1 MKKVLFFFFALVT
14 SIGAFA
20 QGRCNFSTFN
30 NGELDKGNGYIE
42 SSNAEGWHAIN
53 CMVAAGWDESYAQ
66 APDYTHSNLYGDNC
80 NTIAALV
87 LTGNVKGK
95 GQLTSPTL
103 TGGCG
108 KLTVNYGLGVMSYQ
122 GCSIHVT
129 VKQNG
134 EAVQE
139 FDIEETSFQNNT
151 AYSLEKDINVAG
163 DFTLEFVN
171 NAPSLKA
178 QNSKDRVAIWNIEW
192 TGYGA
197 AAKTV
202 NSLAEL
208 DNNKTYSI
216 RCQSGEGY
224 ICYAPEYT
232 DTYLYVCGAEKYV
245 FPDGGSIKEELKAPF
260 DANNSN
266 HLWQI
271 ANDGENYYLYNVGA
285 KKYAKLTSSDKYGKS
300 YSFVSEPTP
309 ILVTENTG
317 ELAGTFGFN
326 TTGGS
331 EHYLCVSNRY
341 NDQPV
346 LFWVYDDHGAI
357 MVIEEAEYPAD
368 DIVGGIQLAESFKNA
383 IAEAKAQYN
392 AGSVYIKSDNL
403 FTDPSQFE
411 TQWTDP
417 EQGSVAG
424 CCDDNPD
431 TFWHSN
437 WHGGSVTPGTHDFF
451 ITLNEPV
458 GGEME
463 LAMTRRKQALND
475 HILAFDVHA
484 STDKESFAFVGT
496 VKTPFTS
503 NTETVTGTFEVPEG
517 TQKLRFVI
525 AKTDQDRGYG
535 HFAEFKLFAQQ
546 LDPECF
552 NAQNPEAAKALAE
565 AIAAAEEVT
574 APTQEDIEA
583 LQTAVATYQE
593 GDTKA
598 FIASIRYQNTDLYFS
613 TTEVPDHDKTTY
625 SLAAEPEYFIFT
637 EGENGGY
644 ILQSESTGKYVG
656 HGVISTW
663 DFSNNDS
670 EWYIDNLDGELTT
683 IRKNSDEGFGIDY
696 AYAGAGVYTDKKI
709 SEGKIGYW
717 YIEQKTAEPE
727 PKPEPNTFMYV
738 TADPADKS
746 KVTELNTIK
755 LTFDDD
761 VFIMPFAQSYLGASM
776 VNVATNEEVTVAAL
790 DYDYDASNVVNIILA
805 EPITELGTYSITIP
819 EMCVWNSKIDLEN
832 EDDFGISNGALY
844 NPEFTLTYT
853 VALDPRPKAGKVY
866 TIRSEAFD
874 IASDYYVGTSTTP
887 SLTPVEW
894 ICSVDE
900 NGKYTF
906 TTEDGDVLHFRGW
919 EAGGTQWEITPMTD
933 LTDKDMNAGKLPEEY
948 INPEVVVMRG
958 YHSDGRFIYLNV
970 DLNTGN
976 YNHGENLFAPWNN
989 HFTSFFVFEEVP
1001 EPTEWT
1007 GNINVPTSAATVDEL
1022 LDYNVE
1028 FEGASNL
1035 DVSDYGLLAAVF
1047 DNSGDVYAVAFVGKD
1062 YEQFG
1067 SVETSK
1073 STFTIHFE
1081 KVADIT
1087 AELKDAVIKKIGG
1100 FVEPTQGVATVYVCP
1115 KSFVFDGKTYAES
1128 LNYTY
1133 EVAGSGTAT
1142 SIESINVEN
1151 NDAEIFDLQGRRVI
1165 TPVKGNLYI
1174 QNGKKVMK

>member
-20 QGRCNFSTFN
+20 QGKCDLSTM
-30 NGELDKGNGYIE
+30 NGGKISTAYTTA
-42 SSNAEGWHAIN
+42 SNAEGWTVTNSQIHAGKE
-53 CMVAAGWDESYAQ
+53 AEATAEGDGYFK
-66 APDYTHSNLYGDNC
+66 LYGNDP
-80 NTIAALV
+80 
-87 LTGNVKGK
+87 NVIRAVCLNGKTSAKGT
-95 GQLTSPTL
+95 LTSPNL

-108 KLTVNYGLGVMSYQ
+108 TLSLKYGAVFGDNYQAASVHATIYQ
-122 GCSIHVT
+122 EGAV
-129 VKQNG
+129 VK
-134 EAVQE
+134 E
-139 FDIEETSFQNNT
+139 FDIEGPSEGNLLKKTEYVWNEEVN
-151 AYSLEKDINVAG
+151 IAG
-163 DFTLEFVN
+163 EFSIEFVN
-171 NAPSLKA
+171 NCPSNLRS
-178 QNSKDRVAIWNIEW
+178 NVDRISLWDIEW

-197 AAKTV
+197 ATKTV
-202 NSLAEL
+202 SSLAEL

-216 RCQSGEGY
+216 HCQSGEGY
-224 ICYAPEYT
+224 ICFAPEYT

-245 FPDGGSIKEELKAPF
+245 FTDGGSIKEELKAPF
-260 DANNSN
+260 DANNPN

-285 KKYAKLTSSDKYGKS
+285 KKYAKLTSSDKYGNS

-331 EHYLCVSNRY
+331 THYLCVSNRY

-346 LFWVYDDHGAI
+346 LFWEYNDHGAI

-368 DIVGGIQLAESFKNA
+368 DIVGGLQVTENFKNA
-383 IAEAKAQYN
+383 LAEAKAQYN

-411 TQWTDP
+411 SQWTDP
-417 EQGSVAG
+417 EEGSVAAS
-424 CCDDNPD
+424 CDGDPE
-431 TFWHSN
+431 TFWHSS

-475 HILAFDVHA
+475 HILAFDVYA
-484 STDKESFAFVGT
+484 STDKESFVGT
-496 VKTPFTS
+496 VNTPFTS

-525 AKTDQDRGYG
+525 AKTDLQRGYG

-574 APTQEDIEA
+574 TPTQEDIEA
-583 LQTAVATYQE
+583 LQTAVATYLE
-593 GDTKA
+593 GDVKA
-598 FIASIRYQNTDLYFS
+598 FIASIRYKDTNLYFS
-613 TTEVPDHDKTTY
+613 TTEVPDNDITTY

-656 HGVISTW
+656 HSVANSW
-663 DFSNNDS
+663 DFTNDAS
-670 EWYIDNLDGELTT
+670 VWYIDNLEGELTT
-683 IRKNSDEGFGIDY
+683 IRKDYGVGFGTDY
-696 AYAGAGVYTDKKI
+696 AYAGAGVYTDKTI
-709 SEGKIGYW
+709 SKGTIGYW
-717 YIEQKTAEPE
+717 YIEQKKGEPE

-738 TADPADKS
+738 TADPANNA

-761 VFIMPFAQSYLGASM
+761 VFIMPAAQTFFG
-776 VNVATNEEVTVAAL
+776 VNVVNSATGEEVAITAL
-790 DYDYDASNVVNIILA
+790 DYDAEAGNVVNILLS
-805 EPITELGTYSITIP
+805 EPVTELGTYSITIP
-819 EMCVWNSKIDLEN
+819 EMYIWNSKFDFA
-832 EDDFGISNGALY
+832 DDNFGIGNGALY

-853 VALDPRPKAGKVY
+853 VALDPRPQAGKVY
-866 TIRSEAFD
+866 TIRTENFGIS
-874 IASDYYVGTSTTP
+874 SGTYYVGTNETP

-894 ICSVDE
+894 ICSVDN
-900 NGKYTF
+900 NGMYSF
-906 TTEDGDVLHFRGW
+906 TTENGEELRFRGW
-919 EAGGTQWEITPMTD
+919 AAGGTQWEITPMTD
-933 LTDKDMNAGKLPEEY
+933 LTDNDMNAGKLPEEY

-970 DLNTGN
+970 NLNTGN
-976 YNHGENLFAPWNN
+976 YDHGANLYAPWNSSY
-989 HFTSFFVFEEVP
+989 TAFFVFEEVP

-1022 LDYNVE
+1022 LDYSVE

-1087 AELKDAVIKKIGG
+1087 SELKEAVVKKIGG

-1115 KSFVFDGKTYAES
+1115 KSFVFEGKTYGES
-1128 LNYTY
+1128 LCYTY
-1133 EVAGSGTAT
+1133 EVAGNGVAT
-1142 SIESINVEN
+1142 GIEGINADN
-1151 NDAEIFDLQGRRVI
+1151 SNAEIYDLQGRRVMA
-1165 TPVKGNLYI
+1165 PVKGNLYI

>member
-20 QGRCNFSTFN
+20 QGKCDLSTM
-30 NGELDKGNGYIE
+30 NGGKISTAYTTA
-42 SSNAEGWHAIN
+42 SNAEGWTVTNSQIHAGKE
-53 CMVAAGWDESYAQ
+53 AEATKEGDGYFK
-66 APDYTHSNLYGDNC
+66 LYGNDP
-80 NTIAALV
+80 
-87 LTGNVKGK
+87 NVIRAVCLNGKKSAKGT
-95 GQLTSPTL
+95 LTSPNL

-108 KLTVNYGLGVMSYQ
+108 TLSLKYGAVFGYDFQPASFHVTIYQ
-122 GCSIHVT
+122 DGVT
-129 VKQNG
+129 VK
-134 EAVQE
+134 EY
-139 FDIEETSFQNNT
+139 DIEGPNEGNITKKTEYLWTQ
-151 AYSLEKDINVAG
+151 DVNVDG
-163 DFTLEFVN
+163 EFSIEFVN
-171 NAPSLKA
+171 NCPSGL
-178 QNSKDRVAIWNIEW
+178 NSNTDRISLWDIEW
-192 TGYGA
+192 TGTGTTT
-197 AAKTV
+197 KTV
-202 NSLAEL
+202 GSLAEL
-208 DNNKTYSI
+208 DNNKTYAI
-216 RCQSGEGY
+216 HNANG
-224 ICYAPEYT
+224 
-232 DTYLYVCGAEKYV
+232 
-245 FPDGGSIKEELKAPF
+245 GGSLIYNPELSDKFICLADAETWLGNQNGGLNANWTVPF
-260 DANNSN
+260 DGNNPN

-271 ANDGENYYLYNVGA
+271 AKDNDKYYLYNVGA
-285 KKYAKLTSSDKYGKS
+285 KAYAYLASVNGARIYSLTA
-300 YSFVSEPTP
+300 EPTP
-309 ILVTENTG
+309 INVTDNG
-317 ELAGTFGFN
+317 NGTFGFN
-326 TTGGS
+326 TSGNAY
-331 EHYLCVSNRY
+331 EYLCITNGFAEGPCR
-341 NDQPV
+341 
-346 LFWVYDDHGAI
+346 WWTYDDNGSV
-357 MVIEEAEYPAD
+357 MLIEEAEYPAD
-368 DIVGGIQLAESFKNA
+368 DIFGGMQVIEDFKNA
-383 IAEAKAQYN
+383 LAEAKAQYN
-392 AGSVYIKSDNL
+392 AGSVYVKSDNL

-411 TQWTDP
+411 SQWTDP
-417 EQGSVAG
+417 EEGSVAAS
-424 CCDDNPD
+424 CDGDPE
-431 TFWHSN
+431 TFWHSS

-475 HILAFDVHA
+475 HILAFDVYA
-484 STDKESFAFVGT
+484 STDKESFVGT
-496 VKTPFTS
+496 VNTPFTS

-525 AKTDQDRGYG
+525 AKTDLQRGYG

-583 LQTAVATYQE
+583 LQTAVATYLE
-593 GDTKA
+593 GDAKA
-598 FIASIRYQNTDLYFS
+598 FIASIRYKDTNLYFS
-613 TTEVPDHDKTTY
+613 TTEVPDNDITTY

-644 ILQSESTGKYVG
+644 ILQSESTGKFVG
-656 HGVISTW
+656 HSVANSW
-663 DFSNNDS
+663 DFSNDAS
-670 EWYIDNLDGELTT
+670 VWYIDNLDGELTT
-683 IRKNSDEGFGIDY
+683 IRKNSDAGFGTDY
-696 AYAGAGVYTDKKI
+696 AYAGAGVYTDKKK
-709 SEGKIGYW
+709 SDGKIGYW

-738 TADPADKS
+738 TADPANNA

-761 VFIMPFAQSYLGASM
+761 VFIMPAAQTFFG
-776 VNVATNEEVTVAAL
+776 VNVVNSATGEEVAITAL
-790 DYDYDASNVVNIILA
+790 DYDAEAGNVVNILLS
-805 EPITELGTYSITIP
+805 EPVTELGTYSIAIP
-819 EMCVWNSKIDLEN
+819 EMYIWNSKFDFA
-832 EDDFGISNGALY
+832 DDNFGIGNGALY

-853 VALDPRPKAGKVY
+853 VALDPRPQAGKVY
-866 TIRSEAFD
+866 TIRTENFGIS
-874 IASDYYVGTSTTP
+874 SGTYYVGPSETP

-894 ICSVDE
+894 ICSVDD
-900 NGKYTF
+900 NGMYSF
-906 TTEDGDVLHFRGW
+906 TTENGDELRFRGW
-919 EAGGTQWEITPMTD
+919 AAGGTQWEITPMTD
-933 LTDKDMNAGKLPEEY
+933 LTDNDMNAGKLPEEY

-970 DLNTGN
+970 NLNTGN
-976 YNHGENLFAPWNN
+976 YDHGANLYAPWNSSY
-989 HFTSFFVFEEVP
+989 TAFFVFEEVP

-1087 AELKDAVIKKIGG
+1087 SELKESVVKKIGG
-1100 FVEPTQGVATVYVCP
+1100 FVEPTEGVATVYVCP
-1115 KSFVFDGKTYAES
+1115 KSFVFDGKTYGES
-1128 LNYTY
+1128 LCYTY
-1133 EVAGSGTAT
+1133 EVAGNGVAT
-1142 SIESINVEN
+1142 GIEGINADN
-1151 NDAEIFDLQGRRVI
+1151 SNAEIYDLQGRRVMA
-1165 TPVKGNLYI
+1165 PVKGNLYI

>member
-14 SIGAFA
+14 CIGAFA
-20 QGRCNFSTFN
+20 QGRCDFSTFN
-30 NGELDKGNGYIE
+30 NGELDKSNNYITCN
-42 SSNAEGWHAIN
+42 NAEGWQATN
-53 CMVAAGWDESYAQ
+53 CMVVAGWDNSSQVEPNGY
-66 APDYTHSNLYGDNC
+66 HNNLYGDNY
-80 NTIAALV
+80 NTISALV
-87 LTGNVKGK
+87 LTGKLNSEGK
-95 GQLTSPTL
+95 LTSPTL
-103 TGGCG
+103 NGGCG
-108 KLTVNYGLGVMSYQ
+108 KLTVNYGLANFSPN

-129 VKQNG
+129 VKQG
-134 EAVQE
+134 DKPIQE
-139 FDIEETSFQNNT
+139 FDIEEKPFEKNT
-151 AYSLEKDINVAG
+151 AYTFEKDIDLAG
-163 DFTLEFVN
+163 DFTLEFTN
-171 NAPSLKA
+171 NAPTLFSS
-178 QNSKDRVAIWNIEW
+178 NKDRVAIWNIEW

-245 FPDGGSIKEELKAPF
+245 FTDGGSIKEELKAPF
-260 DANNSN
+260 DANNPN

-285 KKYAKLTSSDKYGKS
+285 KKYAKLTSSDKYGNS

-331 EHYLCVSNRY
+331 THYLCVSNRY

-346 LFWVYDDHGAI
+346 LFWEYNDHGAI

-368 DIVGGIQLAESFKNA
+368 DIVGGLQVAENFKNA
-383 IAEAKAQYN
+383 LAEAKAQYN
-392 AGSVYIKSDNL
+392 AGSVYVKSDNL

-411 TQWTDP
+411 SQWTDP
-417 EQGSVAG
+417 EEGSVAAS
-424 CCDDNPD
+424 CDGDPE
-431 TFWHSN
+431 TFWHSS

-475 HILAFDVHA
+475 HILAFDVYA
-484 STDKESFAFVGT
+484 STDKESFVGT
-496 VKTPFTS
+496 VNTPFTS

-525 AKTDQDRGYG
+525 AKTDLQRGYG

-583 LQTAVATYQE
+583 LQTAVATYLE
-593 GDTKA
+593 GDVKA
-598 FIASIRYQNTDLYFS
+598 FIASIRYKDTNLYFS
-613 TTEVPDHDKTTY
+613 TTEVPDNSVTTY

-663 DFSNNDS
+663 DFSNNAS
-670 EWYIDNLDGELTT
+670 EWFITNLDGELTT
-683 IRKNSDEGFGIDY
+683 IYKNYTQGFGIDN
-696 AYAGAGVYTDKKI
+696 AYAGAGVYTDK
-709 SEGKIGYW
+709 GGQYW
-717 YIEQKTAEPE
+717 YIEQKNANPE

-738 TADPADKS
+738 TADPANNA

-761 VFIMPFAQSYLGASM
+761 VFIMPAAQTFFG
-776 VNVATNEEVTVAAL
+776 VNVVNSATGEEVAITAL
-790 DYDYDASNVVNIILA
+790 DYDAEAGNVVNILLS
-805 EPITELGTYSITIP
+805 EPVTELGTYTITIP
-819 EMCVWNSKIDLEN
+819 EMYIWNSKFDFA
-832 EDDFGISNGALY
+832 DDNFGIGNGALY

-853 VALDPRPKAGKVY
+853 VALDPRPQAGKVY
-866 TIRSEAFD
+866 TIRTENFGINSGT
-874 IASDYYVGTSTTP
+874 YYVGTSETP

-894 ICSVDE
+894 ICSVDN
-900 NGKYTF
+900 NGMYSF
-906 TTEDGDVLHFRGW
+906 TTENGDELRFRGW
-919 EAGGTQWEITPMTD
+919 AAGGTQWEITPMTD
-933 LTDKDMNAGKLPEEY
+933 LTDNDMNAGKLPEEY
-948 INPEVVVMRG
+948 IMPEAVVMRG

-970 DLNTGN
+970 NLGTGN
-976 YNHGENLFAPWNN
+976 YDHGANLFAPWNSSY
-989 HFTSFFVFEEVP
+989 TAFFVFEEVP

-1087 AELKDAVIKKIGG
+1087 SELKESVVKKIGG

-1128 LNYTY
+1128 LCYTY
-1133 EVAGSGTAT
+1133 EVAGNGVAT
-1142 SIESINVEN
+1142 GIEGINADN
-1151 NDAEIFDLQGRRVI
+1151 SNAEIYDLQGRRVMA
-1165 TPVKGNLYI
+1165 PVKGNLYI

>member
-14 SIGAFA
+14 CIGAFA
-20 QGRCNFSTFN
+20 QGRCDFSTFN
-30 NGELDKGNGYIE
+30 NGVVDNGYIT
-42 SSNAEGWHAIN
+42 SSNAEGWQATN
-53 CMVAAGWDESYAQ
+53 CMVVAGWDDSSPD
-66 APDYTHSNLYGDNC
+66 APTGYHSNLYGDNY
-80 NTIAALV
+80 NTISALV
-87 LTGNVKGK
+87 LNGKLNYEGN
-95 GQLTSPTL
+95 LTSPTL
-103 TGGCG
+103 NGGCG
-108 KLTVNYGLGVMSYQ
+108 KLTVNYGLANFNYQ

-129 VKQNG
+129 VKQDG
-134 EAVQE
+134 KPIQE
-139 FDIEETSFQNNT
+139 FDIEETAFVNNT
-151 AYSLEKDINVAG
+151 AYTFEKDIDLAG
-163 DFTLEFVN
+163 DFTLEFTN
-171 NAPSLKA
+171 NAPGLYSS
-178 QNSKDRVAIWNIEW
+178 NRDRVAIWNIEW

-208 DNNKTYSI
+208 DNNKTYAIHNANGAGTLIYNPELSDT
-216 RCQSGEGY
+216 Y
-224 ICYAPEYT
+224 ICLA
-232 DTYLYVCGAEKYV
+232 DAETWV
-245 FPDGGSIKEELKAPF
+245 GNQNGGINANWTVPF
-260 DANNSN
+260 DGNNPN

-271 ANDGENYYLYNVGA
+271 AKDNDKYYLYNVGA
-285 KKYAKLTSSDKYGKS
+285 KAYAYLANNNGTKIYSLTA
-300 YSFVSEPTP
+300 EPTP
-309 ILVTENTG
+309 ITVKDNG
-317 ELAGTFGFN
+317 DGTFGFN
-326 TTGGS
+326 TSGS
-331 EHYLCVSNRY
+331 DYEYLCITNGFEQGPCRWWS
-341 NDQPV
+341 
-346 LFWVYDDHGAI
+346 YDDAGSV
-357 MVIEEAEYPAD
+357 MLIEEAEYPAD
-368 DIVGGIQLAESFKNA
+368 DIVSGFQLAESFKNA
-383 IAEAKAQYN
+383 LAEAKAQYN
-392 AGSVYIKSDNL
+392 AGSVYVKSDNL
-403 FTDPSQFE
+403 FIDPSQFE
-411 TQWTDP
+411 SQWTDP
-417 EQGSVAG
+417 EEGSVAAS
-424 CCDDNPD
+424 CDGDPE
-431 TFWHSN
+431 TFWHSS

-463 LAMTRRKQALND
+463 FAMTRRKQALND
-475 HILAFDVHA
+475 HILAFDVYA
-484 STDKESFAFVGT
+484 STDKESFAYVGT

-525 AKTDQDRGYG
+525 AKTDLDRGYG

-574 APTQEDIEA
+574 APTQEDIDA
-583 LQTAVATYQE
+583 LQTAVATYLE
-593 GDTKA
+593 GDVKA
-598 FIASIRYQNTDLYFS
+598 FIASIRYKDTDLYFS
-613 TTEVPDHDKTTY
+613 TTEVSDHAETTY

-637 EGENGGY
+637 ETEDGGY

-656 HGVISTW
+656 HGITNSW
-663 DFSNNDS
+663 DFSNDAS
-670 EWYIDNLDGELTT
+670 VWYIDNLDGELTT
-683 IRKNSDEGFGIDY
+683 IRKNSDAGFGTDY
-696 AYAGAGVYTDKKI
+696 AYAGAGVYTDKKK
-709 SEGKIGYW
+709 SDGKIGYW

-738 TADPADKS
+738 TADPANNA

-761 VFIMPFAQSYLGASM
+761 VFIMPAAQTFFG
-776 VNVATNEEVTVAAL
+776 VNVVNSATGEEVAITAL
-790 DYDYDASNVVNIILA
+790 DYDAEAGNVVNILLS
-805 EPITELGTYSITIP
+805 EPVTELGTYSITIP
-819 EMCVWNSKIDLEN
+819 EMYIWNSKFDFA
-832 EDDFGISNGALY
+832 DDNFGIGNGALY

-853 VALDPRPKAGKVY
+853 VALDPRPQAGKVY
-866 TIRSEAFD
+866 TIRTENFGIS
-874 IASDYYVGTSTTP
+874 SGTYYVGTNETP

-894 ICSVDE
+894 ICSVDN
-900 NGKYTF
+900 NGMYSF
-906 TTEDGDVLHFRGW
+906 TTENGEELRFRGW
-919 EAGGTQWEITPMTD
+919 AAGGTQWEITPMTD
-933 LTDKDMNAGKLPEEY
+933 LTDNDMNAGKLPEEY
-948 INPEVVVMRG
+948 INPEAVVMRG

-970 DLNTGN
+970 NLGTGN
-976 YNHGENLFAPWNN
+976 YDHGANLFAPWNSSY
-989 HFTSFFVFEEVP
+989 TSFFVFEEVP

-1087 AELKDAVIKKIGG
+1087 SELKEAVVKKIGG

-1115 KSFVFDGKTYAES
+1115 KSFVFDGKTYGES
-1128 LNYTY
+1128 LCYTY
-1133 EVAGSGTAT
+1133 EVAGNGVAT
-1142 SIESINVEN
+1142 GIEGINADN
-1151 NDAEIFDLQGRRVI
+1151 SNAEIYDLQGRRVMA
-1165 TPVKGNLYI
+1165 PVKGNLYI

>member
-20 QGRCNFSTFN
+20 QGRCDFSTFN
-30 NGELDKGNGYIE
+30 EGLVYTGYKE
-42 SSNAEGWHAIN
+42 CSNAAGWQATN
-53 CMVAAGWDESYAQ
+53 CMVVAGWDESNAE
-66 APDYTHSNLYGDNC
+66 APTGYHNNLYGDNY

-87 LTGNVKGK
+87 LNGK
-95 GQLTSPTL
+95 LEYEGTLTSPTL
-103 TGGCG
+103 SGGCG
-108 KLTVNYGLGVMSYQ
+108 KLTVNYGLATFSSQ
-122 GCSIHVT
+122 KCSIHVT

-139 FDIEETSFQNNT
+139 FDIEETGFQNNT
-151 AYSLEKDINVAG
+151 AYTLEKDINVTG
-163 DFTLEFVN
+163 DFSLEFVN
-171 NAPSLKA
+171 NAPSFYSS
-178 QNSKDRVAIWNIEW
+178 NKDRVAIWNIEW

-197 AAKTV
+197 AKTV
-202 NSLAEL
+202 SSLAEL
-208 DNNKTYSI
+208 DNNKTYAIHNANEAGTLIYNPELSDT
-216 RCQSGEGY
+216 Y
-224 ICYAPEYT
+224 ICLADAKT
-232 DTYLYVCGAEKYV
+232 WVGNQN
-245 FPDGGSIKEELKAPF
+245 GGVNANWTVPF
-260 DANNSN
+260 DGNNPN

-271 ANDGENYYLYNVGA
+271 AKDNDKYYLYNVGA
-285 KKYAKLTSSDKYGKS
+285 KAYAYLASVNGAKIYSLTA
-300 YSFVSEPTP
+300 EPTP
-309 ILVTENTG
+309 INVTDNG
-317 ELAGTFGFN
+317 DGTFGFN
-326 TTGGS
+326 TSGNTY
-331 EHYLCVSNRY
+331 EYLCITNGFAEGPCR
-341 NDQPV
+341 
-346 LFWVYDDHGAI
+346 WWTYDDNGSV
-357 MVIEEAEYPAD
+357 MLIEEAEYPAD
-368 DIVGGIQLAESFKNA
+368 DIFGGMQVIEDFKNA
-383 IAEAKAQYN
+383 LAEAKAQYN
-392 AGSVYIKSDNL
+392 AGSVYVKSDNL

-411 TQWTDP
+411 SQWTDP
-417 EQGSVAG
+417 EEGSVAAS
-424 CCDDNPD
+424 CDGDPE
-431 TFWHSN
+431 TFWHSS

-475 HILAFDVHA
+475 HILAFDVYA
-484 STDKESFAFVGT
+484 STDKESFVGT
-496 VKTPFTS
+496 VNTPFTS

-525 AKTDQDRGYG
+525 AKTDLQRGYG

-583 LQTAVATYQE
+583 LQTAVATYLE
-593 GDTKA
+593 GDAKA
-598 FIASIRYQNTDLYFS
+598 FIASIRYKDTNLYFS
-613 TTEVPDHDKTTY
+613 TTEVPDNDITTY

-656 HGVISTW
+656 HSVANSW
-663 DFSNNDS
+663 DFTNDAS
-670 EWYIDNLDGELTT
+670 VWYIDNLEGELTT
-683 IRKNSDEGFGIDY
+683 IRKDYGVGFGTDY
-696 AYAGAGVYTDKKI
+696 AYAGAGVYTDKTI
-709 SEGKIGYW
+709 SKGTIGYW
-717 YIEQKTAEPE
+717 YIEQKKGEPE

-738 TADPADKS
+738 TADPANNA

-761 VFIMPFAQSYLGASM
+761 VFIMPAAQTFFG
-776 VNVATNEEVTVAAL
+776 VNVVNSATGEEVAITAL
-790 DYDYDASNVVNIILA
+790 DYDAEAGNVVNILLS
-805 EPITELGTYSITIP
+805 EPVTELGTYSITIP
-819 EMCVWNSKIDLEN
+819 EMYIWNSKFDFA
-832 EDDFGISNGALY
+832 DDNFGIGNGALY

-853 VALDPRPKAGKVY
+853 VALDPRPQAGKVY
-866 TIRSEAFD
+866 TIRTENFGINSGT
-874 IASDYYVGTSTTP
+874 YYVGTSETP

-894 ICSVDE
+894 ICSVDA
-900 NGKYTF
+900 NGMYSF
-906 TTEDGDVLHFRGW
+906 TTENGEELRFRGW
-919 EAGGTQWEITPMTD
+919 AAGGTQWEITPMTD
-933 LTDKDMNAGKLPEEY
+933 LTDNDMNAGKLPEEY
-948 INPEVVVMRG
+948 INPEAVVMRG

-970 DLNTGN
+970 NLNTGN
-976 YNHGENLFAPWNN
+976 YDHGANLYAPWNSSY
-989 HFTSFFVFEEVP
+989 TAFFVFEEVP

-1087 AELKDAVIKKIGG
+1087 SELKESVVKKIGG
-1100 FVEPTQGVATVYVCP
+1100 FVEPTEGVATVYVCP
-1115 KSFVFDGKTYAES
+1115 RSFVFDGKTYGES
-1128 LNYTY
+1128 LCYTY
-1133 EVAGSGTAT
+1133 EVAGNGVAT
-1142 SIESINVEN
+1142 GIEGINADN
-1151 NDAEIFDLQGRRVI
+1151 SNAEIYDLQGRRVM

>member
-14 SIGAFA
+14 SIGTFA
-20 QGRCNFSTFN
+20 QGRCDFSTFN
-30 NGELDKGNGYIE
+30 DGKVNNNYIE
-42 SSNAEGWHAIN
+42 SSNAEGWQATN
-53 CMVAAGWDESYAQ
+53 CMVAAGWDESYAKE
-66 APDYTHSNLYGDNC
+66 PDYTHSNLYGDNC

-87 LTGNVKGK
+87 LNGK
-95 GQLTSPTL
+95 LNYEGQLTSPTL

-108 KLTVNYGLGVMSYQ
+108 KLTVNYGLGVMGYQ

-134 EAVQE
+134 ETVQE
-139 FDIEETSFQNNT
+139 FDIEETGFKNNT
-151 AYSLEKDINVAG
+151 AYSLEKDINVEG
-163 DFTLEFVN
+163 DFTLEFMN
-171 NAPSLKA
+171 NAPGLYSG
-178 QNSKDRVAIWNIEW
+178 NKDRVGIWKIEW

-232 DTYLYVCGAEKYV
+232 DTYLYVCGAENYL
-245 FPDGGSIKEELKAPF
+245 FTDNGSIKEELKAPF
-260 DANNSN
+260 DANNPN

-285 KKYAKLTSSDKYGKS
+285 KKYAKLTSSNKYGNS
-300 YSFVSEPTP
+300 YSFVSEPTA
-309 ILVTENTG
+309 IYVTENTG
-317 ELAGTFGFN
+317 DLAGTFGFN
-326 TTGGS
+326 TTGS
-331 EHYLCVSNRY
+331 ATHYLCVSNRY
-341 NDQPV
+341 NDEPV
-346 LFWVYDDHGAI
+346 LFWTYDDHGAI

-368 DIVGGIQLAESFKNA
+368 DIVSGLQLAENFKNA
-383 IAEAKAQYN
+383 IAEAKAQYQ

-411 TQWTDP
+411 SQWTEP
-417 EQGSVAG
+417 SEGSVAG
-424 CCDDNPD
+424 CCDDDPE
-431 TFWHSN
+431 TYWHSN
-437 WHGGSVTPGTHDFF
+437 WSDGKVAPGTHDFY

-463 LAMTRRKQALND
+463 FAMTRRKQALND
-475 HILAFDVHA
+475 HILAFDVYA
-484 STDKESFAFVGT
+484 STDKEFFAFVGT
-496 VKTPFTS
+496 VTTPFTS

-525 AKTDQDRGYG
+525 AKTDLDRGYG
-535 HFAEFKLFAQQ
+535 HFAEFKLFAQK

-574 APTQEDIEA
+574 APTQKDIDDLQAAVEA
-583 LQTAVATYQE
+583 YQE
-593 GDTKA
+593 GDAKA
-598 FIASIRYQNTDLYFS
+598 FIASIRYKDTDLYFS
-613 TTEVPDHDKTTY
+613 TTEVRDNDVTTY

-656 HGVISTW
+656 HGVISSW
-663 DFSNNDS
+663 DFSNNAS
-670 EWYIDNLDGELTT
+670 EWYINNLDGELTT
-683 IRKNSDEGFGIDY
+683 ILKNSSVGFGLDY
-696 AYAGAGVYTDKKI
+696 AYAGAGVFTDKDNQ
-709 SEGKIGYW
+709 YW
-717 YIEQKTAEPE
+717 YIEQKNAEPE

-738 TADPADKS
+738 TAEPADNA

-761 VFIMPFAQSYLGASM
+761 VFIMPAAQTFFG
-776 VNVATNEEVTVAAL
+776 VNVVNSATGEEVAITAL
-790 DYDYDASNVVNIILA
+790 DYDAEAGNVVNILLS
-805 EPITELGTYSITIP
+805 EPVTELGTYTITIP
-819 EMCVWNSKIDLEN
+819 EMYIWNSKFDFA
-832 EDDFGISNGALY
+832 DDNFGIGNGALY

-853 VALDPRPKAGKVY
+853 VALDPRPQAGKVY
-866 TIRSEAFD
+866 TIRTENFGIS
-874 IASDYYVGTSTTP
+874 SNTYYVGPSETP
-887 SLTPVEW
+887 SLTPVQW
-894 ICSVDE
+894 ICSVND
-900 NGKYTF
+900 NGMYTF
-906 TTEDGDVLHFRGW
+906 TTEDGEELRFRGW
-919 EAGGTQWEITPMTD
+919 AAGGTQWEITPMTD
-933 LTDKDMNAGKLPEEY
+933 LTGKDMNSGKLPEEY
-948 INPEVVVMRG
+948 IKPEVVVMRG
-958 YHSDGRFIYLNV
+958 YHSDGRFIYLNTN
-970 DLNTGN
+970 LGTGA
-976 YNHGENLFAPWNN
+976 YDHGANLFAPWNSSY
-989 HFTSFFVFEEVP
+989 TSFFVFEEVP

-1007 GNINVPTSAATVDEL
+1007 GNINVPTSAATLDEL

-1073 STFTIHFE
+1073 STYTIHFE

-1087 AELKDAVIKKIGG
+1087 SDLKESVVKKIGG

-1128 LNYTY
+1128 LRYTY
-1133 EVAGSGTAT
+1133 EVAGSGVPTG
-1142 SIESINVEN
+1142 IEGINAENSNVE
-1151 NDAEIFDLQGRRVI
+1151 IYDLQGRRVMA
-1165 TPVKGNLYI
+1165 PVKGNLYI

>member
-20 QGRCNFSTFN
+20 QGKCDLSTM
-30 NGELDKGNGYIE
+30 NGGKISTAYTTA
-42 SSNAEGWHAIN
+42 SNAEGWTVTNSQIHAGKE
-53 CMVAAGWDESYAQ
+53 AEATKEGDGYFK
-66 APDYTHSNLYGDNC
+66 LYGNDP
-80 NTIAALV
+80 
-87 LTGNVKGK
+87 NVIRAVCLNGKKSAKGT
-95 GQLTSPTL
+95 LTSPNL

-108 KLTVNYGLGVMSYQ
+108 TLSLKYGAVFGYDFQPASFHVTIYQ
-122 GCSIHVT
+122 DGVT
-129 VKQNG
+129 VK
-134 EAVQE
+134 EY
-139 FDIEETSFQNNT
+139 DIEGPNEGNITKKTEYLWTQ
-151 AYSLEKDINVAG
+151 DVNVDG
-163 DFTLEFVN
+163 EFSIEFVN
-171 NAPSLKA
+171 NCPSGL
-178 QNSKDRVAIWNIEW
+178 NSNTDRISLWDIEW
-192 TGYGA
+192 TGTGTTT
-197 AAKTV
+197 KTV
-202 NSLAEL
+202 GSLAEL
-208 DNNKTYSI
+208 DNNKTYAI
-216 RCQSGEGY
+216 HNANG
-224 ICYAPEYT
+224 
-232 DTYLYVCGAEKYV
+232 
-245 FPDGGSIKEELKAPF
+245 GGSLIYNPELSDKFICLADAETWLGNQNGGLNANWTVPF
-260 DANNSN
+260 DGNNPN

-271 ANDGENYYLYNVGA
+271 AKDNDKYYLYNVGA
-285 KKYAKLTSSDKYGKS
+285 KAYAYLASVNGARIYSLTA
-300 YSFVSEPTP
+300 EPTP
-309 ILVTENTG
+309 INVTDNG
-317 ELAGTFGFN
+317 NGTFGFN
-326 TTGGS
+326 TSGNAY
-331 EHYLCVSNRY
+331 EYLCITNGFAEGPCR
-341 NDQPV
+341 
-346 LFWVYDDHGAI
+346 WWTYDDNGSV
-357 MVIEEAEYPAD
+357 MLIEEAEYPAD
-368 DIVGGIQLAESFKNA
+368 DIFGGMQVIEDFKNA
-383 IAEAKAQYN
+383 LAEAKAQYN
-392 AGSVYIKSDNL
+392 AGSVYVKSDNL

-411 TQWTDP
+411 SQWTDP
-417 EQGSVAG
+417 EEGSVAAS
-424 CCDDNPD
+424 CDGDPE
-431 TFWHSN
+431 TFWHSS

-475 HILAFDVHA
+475 HILAFDVYA
-484 STDKESFAFVGT
+484 STDKESFVGT
-496 VKTPFTS
+496 VNTPFTS

-525 AKTDQDRGYG
+525 AKTDLQRGYG

-583 LQTAVATYQE
+583 LQTAVATYLE
-593 GDTKA
+593 GDAKA
-598 FIASIRYQNTDLYFS
+598 FIASIRYKDTNLYFS
-613 TTEVPDHDKTTY
+613 TTEVPDNDITTY

-656 HGVISTW
+656 HGITNSW
-663 DFSNNDS
+663 DFSNDAS
-670 EWYIDNLDGELTT
+670 VWYIDNLDGELTT
-683 IRKNSDEGFGIDY
+683 IRKNSDAGFGTDY
-696 AYAGAGVYTDKKI
+696 AYAGAGVYTDKKK
-709 SEGKIGYW
+709 SDGKIGYW

-738 TADPADKS
+738 TADPANNA

-761 VFIMPFAQSYLGASM
+761 VFIMPAAQTFFG
-776 VNVATNEEVTVAAL
+776 VNVVNSATGEEVAITAL
-790 DYDYDASNVVNIILA
+790 DYDAEAGNVVNILLS
-805 EPITELGTYSITIP
+805 EPVTELGTYSITIP
-819 EMCVWNSKIDLEN
+819 EMYIWNSKFDFA
-832 EDDFGISNGALY
+832 DDNFGIGNGALY

-853 VALDPRPKAGKVY
+853 VALDPRPQAGKVY
-866 TIRSEAFD
+866 TIRTENFGIS
-874 IASDYYVGTSTTP
+874 SGTYYVGPSETP

-894 ICSVDE
+894 ICSVDD
-900 NGKYTF
+900 NGMYSF
-906 TTEDGDVLHFRGW
+906 TTENGDELRFRGW
-919 EAGGTQWEITPMTD
+919 AAGGTQWEITPMTD
-933 LTDKDMNAGKLPEEY
+933 LTDNDMNAGKLPEEY

-970 DLNTGN
+970 NLNTGN
-976 YNHGENLFAPWNN
+976 YDHGANLYAPWNSSY
-989 HFTSFFVFEEVP
+989 TAFFVFEEVP

-1087 AELKDAVIKKIGG
+1087 SELKESVVKKIGG
-1100 FVEPTQGVATVYVCP
+1100 FVEPTEGVATVYVCP
-1115 KSFVFDGKTYAES
+1115 KSFVFDGKTYGES
-1128 LNYTY
+1128 LCYTY
-1133 EVAGSGTAT
+1133 EVAGNGVAT
-1142 SIESINVEN
+1142 GIEGINADN
-1151 NDAEIFDLQGRRVI
+1151 SNAEIYDLQGRRVMA
-1165 TPVKGNLYI
+1165 PVKGNLYI

>member
-20 QGRCNFSTFN
+20 QGKCDLSTM
-30 NGELDKGNGYIE
+30 NGGKISTAYTTA
-42 SSNAEGWHAIN
+42 SNAEGWTVTNSQIHAGKE
-53 CMVAAGWDESYAQ
+53 AEATAEGDGYFK
-66 APDYTHSNLYGDNC
+66 LYGNDP
-80 NTIAALV
+80 
-87 LTGNVKGK
+87 NVIRAVCLNGKTSAKGT
-95 GQLTSPTL
+95 LTSPNL

-108 KLTVNYGLGVMSYQ
+108 TLSLKYGAVFGDNYQAASVHATIYQ
-122 GCSIHVT
+122 EGAV
-129 VKQNG
+129 VK
-134 EAVQE
+134 E
-139 FDIEETSFQNNT
+139 FDIEGPSEGNLLKKTEYVWNEEVN
-151 AYSLEKDINVAG
+151 IAG
-163 DFTLEFVN
+163 EFSIEFVN
-171 NAPSLKA
+171 NCPSNLRS
-178 QNSKDRVAIWNIEW
+178 NVDRISLWDIEW

-197 AAKTV
+197 ATKTV
-202 NSLAEL
+202 SSLAEL

-216 RCQSGEGY
+216 HCQSGEGY
-224 ICYAPEYT
+224 ICFAPEYT

-245 FPDGGSIKEELKAPF
+245 FTDGGSIKEELKAPF
-260 DANNSN
+260 DANNPN

-285 KKYAKLTSSDKYGKS
+285 KKYAKLTSSDKYGNS

-331 EHYLCVSNRY
+331 THYLCVSNRY

-346 LFWVYDDHGAI
+346 LFWEYNDHGAI

-368 DIVGGIQLAESFKNA
+368 DIVGGLQVTENFKNA
-383 IAEAKAQYN
+383 LAEAKAQYN

-411 TQWTDP
+411 SQWTDP
-417 EQGSVAG
+417 EEGSVAAS
-424 CCDDNPD
+424 CDGDPE
-431 TFWHSN
+431 TFWHSS

-475 HILAFDVHA
+475 HILAFDVYA
-484 STDKESFAFVGT
+484 STDKESFVGT
-496 VKTPFTS
+496 VNTPFTS

-525 AKTDQDRGYG
+525 AKTDLQRGYG

-574 APTQEDIEA
+574 TPTQEDIEA
-583 LQTAVATYQE
+583 LQTAVATYLE
-593 GDTKA
+593 GDVKA
-598 FIASIRYQNTDLYFS
+598 FIASIRYKDTNLYFS
-613 TTEVPDHDKTTY
+613 TTEVPDNDITTY

-656 HGVISTW
+656 HSVANSW
-663 DFSNNDS
+663 DFTNDAS
-670 EWYIDNLDGELTT
+670 VWYIDNLEGELTT
-683 IRKNSDEGFGIDY
+683 IRKDYGVGFGTDY
-696 AYAGAGVYTDKKI
+696 AYAGAGVYTDKTI
-709 SEGKIGYW
+709 SKGTIGYW
-717 YIEQKTAEPE
+717 YIEQKKGEPE

-738 TADPADKS
+738 TADPANNA

-761 VFIMPFAQSYLGASM
+761 VFIMPAAQTFFG
-776 VNVATNEEVTVAAL
+776 VNVVNSATGEEVAITAL
-790 DYDYDASNVVNIILA
+790 DYDAEAGNVVNILLS
-805 EPITELGTYSITIP
+805 EPVTELGTYSITIP
-819 EMCVWNSKIDLEN
+819 EMYIWNSKFDFA
-832 EDDFGISNGALY
+832 DDNFGIGNGALY

-853 VALDPRPKAGKVY
+853 VALDPRPQAGKVY
-866 TIRSEAFD
+866 TIRTENFGIS
-874 IASDYYVGTSTTP
+874 SGTYYVGTNETP

-894 ICSVDE
+894 ICSVDN
-900 NGKYTF
+900 NGMYSF
-906 TTEDGDVLHFRGW
+906 TTENGEELRFRGW
-919 EAGGTQWEITPMTD
+919 AAGGTQWEITPMTD
-933 LTDKDMNAGKLPEEY
+933 LTDNDMNAGKLPEEY

-970 DLNTGN
+970 NLNTGN
-976 YNHGENLFAPWNN
+976 YDHGANLYAPWNSSY
-989 HFTSFFVFEEVP
+989 TAFFVFEEVP

-1022 LDYNVE
+1022 LDYSVE

-1087 AELKDAVIKKIGG
+1087 SELKEAVVKKIGG

-1115 KSFVFDGKTYAES
+1115 KSFVFDGKTYGES
-1128 LNYTY
+1128 LCYTY
-1133 EVAGSGTAT
+1133 EVAGNGVAT
-1142 SIESINVEN
+1142 GIEGINADN
-1151 NDAEIFDLQGRRVI
+1151 SNAEIYDLQGRRVMA
-1165 TPVKGNLYI
+1165 PVKGNLYI

>member
-14 SIGAFA
+14 SIGTFA
-20 QGRCNFSTFN
+20 QGRCDFSTFN
-30 NGELDKGNGYIE
+30 DGKVNNNYIE
-42 SSNAEGWHAIN
+42 SSNAEGWQATN
-53 CMVAAGWDESYAQ
+53 CMVAAGWDESYAKE
-66 APDYTHSNLYGDNC
+66 PDYTHSNLYGDNC

-87 LTGNVKGK
+87 LTGKLNYE

-108 KLTVNYGLGVMSYQ
+108 KLTVNYGLGVMSPDK
-122 GCSIHVT
+122 CSIHVT

-171 NAPSLKA
+171 NAPGL
-178 QNSKDRVAIWNIEW
+178 NSKQRDRVAIWNIEW

-197 AAKTV
+197 ATKTV
-202 NSLAEL
+202 GSLAEL
-208 DNNKTYSI
+208 DNNKTYAI
-216 RCQSGEGY
+216 HNANG
-224 ICYAPEYT
+224 
-232 DTYLYVCGAEKYV
+232 
-245 FPDGGSIKEELKAPF
+245 GGSLIYNPELSDKFICLADAETWLGNQNGGLNANWTVPF
-260 DANNSN
+260 DGNNPN

-271 ANDGENYYLYNVGA
+271 AKDNDKYYLYNVGA
-285 KKYAKLTSSDKYGKS
+285 KAYAYLASVNGARIYSLTA
-300 YSFVSEPTP
+300 EPTP
-309 ILVTENTG
+309 INVTDNG
-317 ELAGTFGFN
+317 NGTFGFN
-326 TTGGS
+326 TSGNAY
-331 EHYLCVSNRY
+331 EYLCITNGFAEGPCR
-341 NDQPV
+341 
-346 LFWVYDDHGAI
+346 WWTYDDNGSV
-357 MVIEEAEYPAD
+357 MLIEEAEYPAD
-368 DIVGGIQLAESFKNA
+368 DIFGGMQVIEDFKNA
-383 IAEAKAQYN
+383 LAEAKAQYN
-392 AGSVYIKSDNL
+392 AGSVYVKSDNL

-411 TQWTDP
+411 SQWTDP
-417 EQGSVAG
+417 EEGSVAAS
-424 CCDDNPD
+424 CDGDPE
-431 TFWHSN
+431 TFWHSS

-463 LAMTRRKQALND
+463 FAMTRRKQALND
-475 HILAFDVHA
+475 HILAFDVYA
-484 STDKESFAFVGT
+484 STDKESFAYVGT

-525 AKTDQDRGYG
+525 AKTDLDRGYG

-574 APTQEDIEA
+574 APTQEDIDA
-583 LQTAVATYQE
+583 LQTAVATYLE
-593 GDTKA
+593 GDVKA
-598 FIASIRYQNTDLYFS
+598 FIASIRYKDTDLYFS
-613 TTEVPDHDKTTY
+613 TTEVSDHAETTY

-637 EGENGGY
+637 ETEDGGY

-656 HGVISTW
+656 HGITNSW
-663 DFSNNDS
+663 DFSNDAS
-670 EWYIDNLDGELTT
+670 VWYIDNLDGELTT
-683 IRKNSDEGFGIDY
+683 IRKNSDAGFGTDY
-696 AYAGAGVYTDKKI
+696 AYAGAGVYTDKKK
-709 SEGKIGYW
+709 SDGKIGYW

-738 TADPADKS
+738 TADPANNA

-761 VFIMPFAQSYLGASM
+761 VFIMPAAQTFFG
-776 VNVATNEEVTVAAL
+776 VNVVNSATGEEVAITAL
-790 DYDYDASNVVNIILA
+790 DYDAEATNVVNILLS
-805 EPITELGTYSITIP
+805 EPVTELGTYTITIP
-819 EMCVWNSKIDLEN
+819 EMYIWNSKFDFA
-832 EDDFGISNGALY
+832 DDNFGIGNGALY

-853 VALDPRPKAGKVY
+853 VALDPRPQAGKVY
-866 TIRSEAFD
+866 TIRTENFD
-874 IASDYYVGTSTTP
+874 ISSNTYYVGTDETP
-887 SLTPVEW
+887 SLTPVQW
-894 ICSVDE
+894 ICSVDD
-900 NGKYTF
+900 NGMYTF
-906 TTEDGDVLHFRGW
+906 TTADGEVLHFRGW
-919 EAGGTQWEITPMTD
+919 ADGGTQWEITPMTD
-933 LTDKDMNAGKLPEEY
+933 LTDNDMNAGKLPEEY
-948 INPEVVVMRG
+948 IKPEVVVMRG
-958 YHSDGRFIYLNV
+958 YHTDGRFIYLNTN
-970 DLNTGN
+970 LGTGA
-976 YNHGENLFAPWNN
+976 YDHGANLFAPWNSSY
-989 HFTSFFVFEEVP
+989 TSFFVFEEVP

-1007 GNINVPTSAATVDEL
+1007 GNINVPTSAATLDEL

-1035 DVSDYGLLAAVF
+1035 DVSDYGLLAAIF

-1073 STFTIHFE
+1073 STYTIHFE

-1087 AELKDAVIKKIGG
+1087 SDLKESVVKKIGG

-1128 LNYTY
+1128 LCFTY
-1133 EVAGSGTAT
+1133 EVAGSGVPTG
-1142 SIESINVEN
+1142 IEGINAENSNVE
-1151 NDAEIFDLQGRRVI
+1151 IYDLQGRRVM

>member
-14 SIGAFA
+14 SIGTFA
-20 QGRCNFSTFN
+20 QGRCDFSTFN
-30 NGELDKGNGYIE
+30 DGKVNNNYIE
-42 SSNAEGWHAIN
+42 SSNAEGWQATN
-53 CMVAAGWDESYAQ
+53 CMVAAGWDESYAKE
-66 APDYTHSNLYGDNC
+66 PDYTHSNLYGDNC

-87 LTGNVKGK
+87 LNGK
-95 GQLTSPTL
+95 LNYEGQLTSPTL

-108 KLTVNYGLGVMSYQ
+108 KLTVNYGLGVMGYQ

-134 EAVQE
+134 ETVQE
-139 FDIEETSFQNNT
+139 FDIEETGFKNNT
-151 AYSLEKDINVAG
+151 AYSLEKDINVEG
-163 DFTLEFVN
+163 DFTLEFMN
-171 NAPSLKA
+171 NAPGLYSG
-178 QNSKDRVAIWNIEW
+178 NKDRVGIWKIEW

-232 DTYLYVCGAEKYV
+232 DTYLYVCGAENYL
-245 FPDGGSIKEELKAPF
+245 FSDGGSIKEELKAPF
-260 DANNSN
+260 DANNPN

-285 KKYAKLTSSDKYGKS
+285 KKYAKLTSSNKYTYS
-300 YSFVSEPTP
+300 YSFVSEPTA
-309 ILVTENTG
+309 IYVTENTG
-317 ELAGTFGFN
+317 DLAGTFGFN
-326 TTGGS
+326 TTGS
-331 EHYLCVSNRY
+331 ATHYLCVSNRY
-341 NDQPV
+341 NDEPV
-346 LFWVYDDHGAI
+346 LFWEYNDHGAI

-368 DIVGGIQLAESFKNA
+368 DIVSGIQLAESFKNA
-383 IAEAKAQYN
+383 IAEAKAQYQ

-411 TQWTDP
+411 SKWTDP
-417 EQGSVAG
+417 EEGSVAAS
-424 CCDDNPD
+424 CDGDPE
-431 TFWHSN
+431 TFWHSS
-437 WHGGSVTPGTHDFF
+437 WHGGSVAPGTHDFF

-463 LAMTRRKQALND
+463 FAMTRRKQALND
-475 HILAFDVHA
+475 HILAFDVYA
-484 STDKESFAFVGT
+484 STDKESFAYVGT

-525 AKTDQDRGYG
+525 AKTDLDRGYG

-583 LQTAVATYQE
+583 LQTAVATYLE
-593 GDTKA
+593 GDAKA
-598 FIASIRYQNTDLYFS
+598 FIASIRYKDTNLYFS
-613 TTEVPDHDKTTY
+613 TTEVPDNDITTY

-644 ILQSESTGKYVG
+644 ILQSESTGKFVG
-656 HGVISTW
+656 HSVANSW
-663 DFSNNDS
+663 DFTNDAS
-670 EWYIDNLDGELTT
+670 VWYIDNLEGELTT
-683 IRKNSDEGFGIDY
+683 IKKSYYTNAGFGIDK
-696 AYAGAGVYTDKKI
+696 AYAGAGVYTDK
-709 SEGKIGYW
+709 SSQYW
-717 YIEQKTAEPE
+717 YIEQKKGEPE

-738 TADPADKS
+738 TADPANNA

-761 VFIMPFAQSYLGASM
+761 VFIMPAAQTFFG
-776 VNVATNEEVTVAAL
+776 VNVVNSATGEEVAITAL
-790 DYDYDASNVVNIILA
+790 DYDAEAGNVVNILLS
-805 EPITELGTYSITIP
+805 EPVTELGTYSITIP
-819 EMCVWNSKIDLEN
+819 EMYIWNSKFDFA
-832 EDDFGISNGALY
+832 DDNFGIGNGALY

-853 VALDPRPKAGKVY
+853 VALDPRPQAGKVY
-866 TIRSEAFD
+866 TIRTENFGINSGT
-874 IASDYYVGTSTTP
+874 YYVGTSETP

-894 ICSVDE
+894 ICSVDD
-900 NGKYTF
+900 NGMYSF
-906 TTEDGDVLHFRGW
+906 TTENGDELRFRGW
-919 EAGGTQWEITPMTD
+919 AAGGTQWEITPMTD
-933 LTDKDMNAGKLPEEY
+933 LTDNDMNAGKLPEEY
-948 INPEVVVMRG
+948 INPEAVVMRG

-970 DLNTGN
+970 NLNTGK
-976 YNHGENLFAPWNN
+976 YDHGANLYAPWNSSY
-989 HFTSFFVFEEVP
+989 TAFFVFEEVP

-1022 LDYNVE
+1022 LNYNVE

-1073 STFTIHFE
+1073 STYTIHFE

-1087 AELKDAVIKKIGG
+1087 SELKESVVKKIGG
-1100 FVEPTQGVATVYVCP
+1100 FVEPTEGVATVYVCP
-1115 KSFVFDGKTYAES
+1115 KSFVFDGKTYGES
-1128 LNYTY
+1128 LCYTY
-1133 EVAGSGTAT
+1133 EVAGNGVAT
-1142 SIESINVEN
+1142 GIEGINADN
-1151 NDAEIFDLQGRRVI
+1151 SNAEIYDLQGRRVMA
-1165 TPVKGNLYI
+1165 PVKGNLYI

>member
-20 QGRCNFSTFN
+20 QGKCDLSTM
-30 NGELDKGNGYIE
+30 NGGKISTDYTTA
-42 SSNAEGWHAIN
+42 SNAEGWTVTNSQIHAGKEAEASSEGN
-53 CMVAAGWDESYAQ
+53 GYFK
-66 APDYTHSNLYGDNC
+66 LYGNDP
-80 NTIAALV
+80 
-87 LTGNVKGK
+87 NVIRAVCLNGKTSAKGT
-95 GQLTSPTL
+95 LTSPNL

-108 KLTVNYGLGVMSYQ
+108 TLSLKYGAVFGDNYQAASVHATIYQ
-122 GCSIHVT
+122 DGAV
-129 VKQNG
+129 VK
-134 EAVQE
+134 E
-139 FDIEETSFQNNT
+139 FDIEGPSEGNLLKKTEYVWNEEVN
-151 AYSLEKDINVAG
+151 IAG
-163 DFTLEFVN
+163 EFSIEFVN
-171 NAPSLKA
+171 NCPSGLRS
-178 QNSKDRVAIWNIEW
+178 NIDRISLWDIEW

-197 AAKTV
+197 ATKTV
-202 NSLAEL
+202 SSLAEL
-208 DNNKTYSI
+208 DNNKTYAIHNANEAGTLIYNPELSDT
-216 RCQSGEGY
+216 Y
-224 ICYAPEYT
+224 ICLADAKT
-232 DTYLYVCGAEKYV
+232 WVGNQN
-245 FPDGGSIKEELKAPF
+245 GGVNANWTVPF
-260 DANNSN
+260 DGNNPN

-271 ANDGENYYLYNVGA
+271 AKDNDKYYLYNVGA
-285 KKYAKLTSSDKYGKS
+285 KAYAYLASVNGARIYSLTA
-300 YSFVSEPTP
+300 EPTP
-309 ILVTENTG
+309 INVTDNG
-317 ELAGTFGFN
+317 NGTFGFN
-326 TTGGS
+326 TSGNAY
-331 EHYLCVSNRY
+331 EYLCITNGFAEGPCR
-341 NDQPV
+341 
-346 LFWVYDDHGAI
+346 WWTYDDNGSV
-357 MVIEEAEYPAD
+357 MLIEEAEYPAD
-368 DIVGGIQLAESFKNA
+368 DIFGGMQVIEDFKNA
-383 IAEAKAQYN
+383 LAEAKAQYN
-392 AGSVYIKSDNL
+392 AGSVYVKSDNL

-411 TQWTDP
+411 SQWTDP
-417 EQGSVAG
+417 EEGSVAAS
-424 CCDDNPD
+424 CDGDPE
-431 TFWHSN
+431 TFWHSS

-475 HILAFDVHA
+475 HILAFDVYA
-484 STDKESFAFVGT
+484 STDKESFVGT
-496 VKTPFTS
+496 VNTPFTS

-525 AKTDQDRGYG
+525 AKTDLQRGYG

-583 LQTAVATYQE
+583 LQTAVATYLE
-593 GDTKA
+593 GDAKA
-598 FIASIRYQNTDLYFS
+598 FIASIRYKDTNLYFS
-613 TTEVPDHDKTTY
+613 TTEVPDNDITTY

-656 HGVISTW
+656 HSVANSW
-663 DFSNNDS
+663 DFTNDAS
-670 EWYIDNLDGELTT
+670 VWYIDNLEGELTT
-683 IRKNSDEGFGIDY
+683 IRKDYGVGFGTDY
-696 AYAGAGVYTDKKI
+696 AYAGAGVYTDKTI
-709 SEGKIGYW
+709 SKGTIGYW
-717 YIEQKTAEPE
+717 YIEQKKGEPE

-738 TADPADKS
+738 TADPANNA

-761 VFIMPFAQSYLGASM
+761 VFIMPAAQTFFG
-776 VNVATNEEVTVAAL
+776 VNVVNSATGEEVAITAL
-790 DYDYDASNVVNIILA
+790 DYDAEAGNVVNILLS
-805 EPITELGTYSITIP
+805 EPVTELGIYSITIP
-819 EMCVWNSKIDLEN
+819 EKYIWNSKFDFA
-832 EDDFGISNGALY
+832 DDNFGIGNGALY

-853 VALDPRPKAGKVY
+853 VALDPRPQAGKVY
-866 TIRSEAFD
+866 TIRTENFGIS
-874 IASDYYVGTSTTP
+874 SGTYYVGTNETP

-894 ICSVDE
+894 ICSVDA
-900 NGKYTF
+900 NGMYSF
-906 TTEDGDVLHFRGW
+906 TTENGEELRFRGW
-919 EAGGTQWEITPMTD
+919 AAGGTQWEITPMTD
-933 LTDKDMNAGKLPEEY
+933 LTDNDMNAGKLPEEY

-970 DLNTGN
+970 NLNTGK
-976 YNHGENLFAPWNN
+976 YDHGANLYAPWNSSY
-989 HFTSFFVFEEVP
+989 TAFFVFEEVP

-1087 AELKDAVIKKIGG
+1087 SELKESVVKKIGG
-1100 FVEPTQGVATVYVCP
+1100 FVEPTEGVATVYVCP
-1115 KSFVFDGKTYAES
+1115 KSFVFDGKTYGES
-1128 LNYTY
+1128 LCYTY
-1133 EVAGSGTAT
+1133 EVAGNGVAT
-1142 SIESINVEN
+1142 GIEGINADN
-1151 NDAEIFDLQGRRVI
+1151 SNAEIYDLQGRRVM

>member
-20 QGRCNFSTFN
+20 QGRCDFSTFN

-42 SSNAEGWHAIN
+42 CSNAEGWHAIN
-53 CMVAAGWDESYAQ
+53 CMVVAGWDDSNPD
-66 APDYTHSNLYGDNC
+66 APNGYHSNLYGDNF

-87 LTGNVKGK
+87 LTGKLNYE

-108 KLTVNYGLGVMSYQ
+108 KLTVNYGLASFNYQ

-139 FDIEETSFQNNT
+139 FDIEETGFKNNT
-151 AYSLEKDINVAG
+151 AYSIEKDINVEG
-163 DFTLEFVN
+163 DFTLEFMN
-171 NAPSLKA
+171 NAPGLYSG
-178 QNSKDRVAIWNIEW
+178 NKDRVAIWNIEW
-192 TGYGA
+192 TGTGA
-197 AAKTV
+197 ATKTV
-202 NSLAEL
+202 SSLAEL
-208 DNNKTYSI
+208 DNNKTYAIHNANEAGTLIYNPELSDT
-216 RCQSGEGY
+216 Y
-224 ICYAPEYT
+224 ICLADAKT
-232 DTYLYVCGAEKYV
+232 WVGNQN
-245 FPDGGSIKEELKAPF
+245 GGVNANWTVPF
-260 DANNSN
+260 DGNNPN

-271 ANDGENYYLYNVGA
+271 AKDNDKYYLYNVGA
-285 KKYAKLTSSDKYGKS
+285 KAYAYLASTNGARIYSLTA
-300 YSFVSEPTP
+300 EPTP
-309 ILVTENTG
+309 INVTDNG
-317 ELAGTFGFN
+317 DGTFGFN
-326 TTGGS
+326 TSGNTY
-331 EHYLCVSNRY
+331 EYLCITNGFAEGPCR
-341 NDQPV
+341 
-346 LFWVYDDHGAI
+346 WWTYDDNGSV
-357 MVIEEAEYPAD
+357 MLIEEAEYPAD
-368 DIVGGIQLAESFKNA
+368 DIFGGMQVIEDFKNA
-383 IAEAKAQYN
+383 LAEAKAQYN
-392 AGSVYIKSDNL
+392 AGSVYVKSDNL

-411 TQWTDP
+411 SQWTDP
-417 EQGSVAG
+417 EEGSVAAS
-424 CCDDNPD
+424 CDGDPE
-431 TFWHSN
+431 TFWHSS

-463 LAMTRRKQALND
+463 FAMTRRKQALND
-475 HILAFDVHA
+475 HILAFDVYA
-484 STDKESFAFVGT
+484 STDKESFAYVGT

-525 AKTDQDRGYG
+525 AKTDLDRGYG

-574 APTQEDIEA
+574 APTQEDIDA
-583 LQTAVATYQE
+583 LQTAVATYLE
-593 GDTKA
+593 GDVKA
-598 FIASIRYQNTDLYFS
+598 FIASIRYKDTDLYFS
-613 TTEVPDHDKTTY
+613 TTEVSDHAETTY

-637 EGENGGY
+637 ETEDGGY

-656 HGVISTW
+656 HGITNSW
-663 DFSNNDS
+663 DFSNDAS
-670 EWYIDNLDGELTT
+670 VWYIDNLDGELTT
-683 IRKNSDEGFGIDY
+683 IRKNSDAGFGTDY
-696 AYAGAGVYTDKKI
+696 AYAGAGVYTDKKK
-709 SEGKIGYW
+709 SDGKIGYW

-738 TADPADKS
+738 TADPANNA

-761 VFIMPFAQSYLGASM
+761 VFIMPAAQTFFG
-776 VNVATNEEVTVAAL
+776 VNVVNSATGEEVAITAL
-790 DYDYDASNVVNIILA
+790 DYDAEAGNVVNILLS
-805 EPITELGTYSITIP
+805 EPVTELGTYSITIP
-819 EMCVWNSKIDLEN
+819 EMYIWNSKFDFA
-832 EDDFGISNGALY
+832 DDNFGIGNGALY

-853 VALDPRPKAGKVY
+853 VALDPRPQAGKVY
-866 TIRSEAFD
+866 TIRTENFGINSGT
-874 IASDYYVGTSTTP
+874 YYVGPSETP
-887 SLTPVEW
+887 SLNPVEW
-894 ICSVDE
+894 ICSVDA
-900 NGKYTF
+900 NGMYSF
-906 TTEDGDVLHFRGW
+906 TTENGEELRFRGW
-919 EAGGTQWEITPMTD
+919 AAGGTQWEITPMTD
-933 LTDKDMNAGKLPEEY
+933 LTDNDMNAGKLPEEY
-948 INPEVVVMRG
+948 INPEAVVMRG

-970 DLNTGN
+970 NLNTGK
-976 YNHGENLFAPWNN
+976 YDHGANLYAPWNSSY
-989 HFTSFFVFEEVP
+989 TAFFVFEEVP

-1007 GNINVPTSAATVDEL
+1007 GNINVPTSAATLDEL

-1073 STFTIHFE
+1073 STYTIHFE

-1087 AELKDAVIKKIGG
+1087 SDLKESVVKKIGG

-1115 KSFVFDGKTYAES
+1115 KSFVFDGKTYGES
-1128 LNYTY
+1128 LCYTY
-1133 EVAGSGTAT
+1133 EVAGNGVAT
-1142 SIESINVEN
+1142 GIEGINADN
-1151 NDAEIFDLQGRRVI
+1151 SNAEIYDLQGRRVMA
-1165 TPVKGNLYI
+1165 PVKGNLYI

>member
-1 MKKVLFFFFALVT
+1 MKKVLFFFLALVT

-30 NGELDKGNGYIE
+30 NGELDKSNNYITCN
-42 SSNAEGWHAIN
+42 NAEGWQATN
-53 CMVAAGWDESYAQ
+53 CMVVAGWDNSSQEEPTGS
-66 APDYTHSNLYGDNC
+66 HNSLYGDNY
-80 NTIAALV
+80 NTISALV
-87 LTGNVKGK
+87 LTGKLNNEGN
-95 GQLTSPTL
+95 LTSPTL
-103 TGGCG
+103 NGGCG
-108 KLTVNYGLGVMSYQ
+108 KLTVNYGLASYSSQ

-129 VKQNG
+129 VKQDGNSI
-134 EAVQE
+134 QE
-139 FDIEETSFQNNT
+139 FDIEETAFVNNT
-151 AYSLEKDINVAG
+151 AYTFEKDIDLAG
-163 DFTLEFVN
+163 DFTLEFRN
-171 NAPSLKA
+171 NAPSGNLTKHR
-178 QNSKDRVAIWNIEW
+178 DRVAIWNIEW

-232 DTYLYVCGAEKYV
+232 DTYLYVCGAENYL
-245 FPDGGSIKEELKAPF
+245 FTDGGSIKEELKAPF

-613 TTEVPDHDKTTY
+613 TTEVPDNYVTTY

-696 AYAGAGVYTDKKI
+696 AYAGAGVYTNK
-709 SEGKIGYW
+709 SGQYW
-717 YIEQKTAEPE
+717 YIEQKKGEPE

-866 TIRSEAFD
+866 TIRTENCGVGS
-874 IASDYYVGTSTTP
+874 SVYYLDTTTTPSTTP
-887 SLTPVEW
+887 VEFT
-894 ICSVDE
+894 CSVTE
-900 NGKYTF
+900 SGKYIF
-906 TTEDGDVLHFRGW
+906 TAANGEQLRFKGVGDV
-919 EAGGTQWEITPMTD
+919 EWEITPMTE
-933 LTDKDMNAGKLPEEY
+933 LTAADMNQGSLPENY
-948 INPEVVVMRG
+948 IVPEAVVMRA
-958 YHSDGRFIYLNV
+958 YHDGRYLYLNINLV
-970 DLNTGN
+970 TGN
-976 YNHGENLFAPWNN
+976 YDQGTNLFAPWNSYY
-989 HFTSFFVFEEVP
+989 TSFFVFEEVP

-1067 SVETSK
+1067 SVDIFK

-1151 NDAEIFDLQGRRVI
+1151 NNVELFDLQGRRVI
-1165 TPVKGNLYI
+1165 APVKGNLYI

>member
-1 MKKVLFFFFALVT
+1 MKKVLFFFLALVT

-20 QGRCNFSTFN
+20 QGKCDLSTM
-30 NGELDKGNGYIE
+30 NGGKISTAYTTA
-42 SSNAEGWHAIN
+42 SNAEGWTVTNSQIHAGKE
-53 CMVAAGWDESYAQ
+53 AEASSEGDGYFK
-66 APDYTHSNLYGDNC
+66 LYGNDP
-80 NTIAALV
+80 
-87 LTGNVKGK
+87 NVIRAVCLNGKTSAKGT
-95 GQLTSPTL
+95 LTSPNL

-108 KLTVNYGLGVMSYQ
+108 TLSLKYGAVFGYDFQPASF
-122 GCSIHVT
+122 HVT
-129 VKQNG
+129 IYQDGAAVK
-134 EAVQE
+134 E
-139 FDIEETSFQNNT
+139 FDIEGPNEGNITKKTEYLWKQDVNIDGEFS
-151 AYSLEKDINVAG
+151 I
-163 DFTLEFVN
+163 EFVN
-171 NAPSLKA
+171 NCPSGLKS
-178 QNSKDRVAIWNIEW
+178 NTDRISLWDIEW
-192 TGYGA
+192 TGTGA
-197 AAKTV
+197 ASKTV
-202 NSLAEL
+202 GSLAEL
-208 DNNKTYSI
+208 DNNKTYAIHNANEAGTLIYNPELSDT
-216 RCQSGEGY
+216 Y
-224 ICYAPEYT
+224 ICLADAKT
-232 DTYLYVCGAEKYV
+232 WVGNQN
-245 FPDGGSIKEELKAPF
+245 GGVNANWTVPF
-260 DANNSN
+260 DGNNPN

-271 ANDGENYYLYNVGA
+271 AKDNDKYYLYNVGA
-285 KKYAKLTSSDKYGKS
+285 KAYAYLASVNGARIYSLTA
-300 YSFVSEPTP
+300 EPTP
-309 ILVTENTG
+309 INVTDNG
-317 ELAGTFGFN
+317 NGTFGFN
-326 TTGGS
+326 TSGNAY
-331 EHYLCVSNRY
+331 EYLCITNGFAEGPCR
-341 NDQPV
+341 
-346 LFWVYDDHGAI
+346 WWTYDDNGSV
-357 MVIEEAEYPAD
+357 MLIEEAEYPAD
-368 DIVGGIQLAESFKNA
+368 DIFGGMQVIEDFKNA
-383 IAEAKAQYN
+383 LAEAKAQYN
-392 AGSVYIKSDNL
+392 AGSVYVKSDNL

-411 TQWTDP
+411 SQWTDP
-417 EQGSVAG
+417 EEGSVAAS
-424 CCDDNPD
+424 CDGDPE
-431 TFWHSN
+431 TFWHSS

-475 HILAFDVHA
+475 HILAFDVYA
-484 STDKESFAFVGT
+484 STDKESFVGT
-496 VKTPFTS
+496 VNTPFTS

-525 AKTDQDRGYG
+525 AKTDLQRGYG

-583 LQTAVATYQE
+583 LQTAVATYLE
-593 GDTKA
+593 GDVKA
-598 FIASIRYQNTDLYFS
+598 FIASIRYKDTNLYFS
-613 TTEVPDHDKTTY
+613 TTEVPDNSVTTY

-663 DFSNNDS
+663 DFSNNAS
-670 EWYIDNLDGELTT
+670 EWFITNLDGELTT
-683 IRKNSDEGFGIDY
+683 IYKNYTQGFGIDN
-696 AYAGAGVYTDKKI
+696 AYAGAGVYTDK
-709 SEGKIGYW
+709 GGQYW
-717 YIEQKTAEPE
+717 YIEQKNANPE

-738 TADPADKS
+738 TADPANNA

-761 VFIMPFAQSYLGASM
+761 VFIMPAAQTFFG
-776 VNVATNEEVTVAAL
+776 VNVVNSATGEEVAITAL
-790 DYDYDASNVVNIILA
+790 DYDAEAGNVVNILLS
-805 EPITELGTYSITIP
+805 EPVTELGTYTITIP
-819 EMCVWNSKIDLEN
+819 EMYIWNSKFDFA
-832 EDDFGISNGALY
+832 DDNFGIGNGALY

-853 VALDPRPKAGKVY
+853 VALDPRPQAGKVY
-866 TIRSEAFD
+866 TIRTENFGINSGT
-874 IASDYYVGTSTTP
+874 YYVGTSETP

-894 ICSVDE
+894 ICSVDN
-900 NGKYTF
+900 NGMYSF
-906 TTEDGDVLHFRGW
+906 TTENGDELRFRGW
-919 EAGGTQWEITPMTD
+919 AAGGTQWEITPMTD
-933 LTDKDMNAGKLPEEY
+933 LTDNDMNAGKLPEEY

-970 DLNTGN
+970 NLGTGN
-976 YNHGENLFAPWNN
+976 YDHGANLFAPWNSSY
-989 HFTSFFVFEEVP
+989 TAFFVFEEVP

-1087 AELKDAVIKKIGG
+1087 SELKESVVKKIGG

-1115 KSFVFDGKTYAES
+1115 KSFVFDGKTYGES
-1128 LNYTY
+1128 LCYTY
-1133 EVAGSGTAT
+1133 EVAGNGVAT
-1142 SIESINVEN
+1142 GIEGINADN
-1151 NDAEIFDLQGRRVI
+1151 SNAEIYDLQGRHVMA
-1165 TPVKGNLYI
+1165 PVKGNLYI

>member
-14 SIGAFA
+14 SIGTFA
-20 QGRCNFSTFN
+20 QGRCDFSTFN
-30 NGELDKGNGYIE
+30 DGKVNNNYIE
-42 SSNAEGWHAIN
+42 SSNAEGWQATN
-53 CMVAAGWDESYAQ
+53 CMVAAGWDESYAKE
-66 APDYTHSNLYGDNC
+66 PDYTHSNLYGDNC

-87 LTGNVKGK
+87 LTGKLNYE

-108 KLTVNYGLGVMSYQ
+108 KLTVNYGLGVMSPDK
-122 GCSIHVT
+122 CSIHVT

-171 NAPSLKA
+171 NAPGL
-178 QNSKDRVAIWNIEW
+178 NSKQRDRVAIWNIEW

-197 AAKTV
+197 ATKTV
-202 NSLAEL
+202 GSLAEL
-208 DNNKTYSI
+208 DNNKTYAI
-216 RCQSGEGY
+216 HNANG
-224 ICYAPEYT
+224 
-232 DTYLYVCGAEKYV
+232 
-245 FPDGGSIKEELKAPF
+245 GGSLIYNPELSDKFICLADAETWLGNQNGGLNANWTVPF
-260 DANNSN
+260 DGNNPN

-271 ANDGENYYLYNVGA
+271 AKDNDKYYLYNVGA
-285 KKYAKLTSSDKYGKS
+285 KAYAYLASVNGARIYSLTA
-300 YSFVSEPTP
+300 EPTP
-309 ILVTENTG
+309 INVTDNG
-317 ELAGTFGFN
+317 NGTFGFN
-326 TTGGS
+326 TSGNAY
-331 EHYLCVSNRY
+331 EYLCITNGFAEGPCR
-341 NDQPV
+341 
-346 LFWVYDDHGAI
+346 WWTYDDNGSV
-357 MVIEEAEYPAD
+357 MLIEEAEYPAD
-368 DIVGGIQLAESFKNA
+368 DIFGGMQVIEDFKNA
-383 IAEAKAQYN
+383 LAEAKAQYN
-392 AGSVYIKSDNL
+392 AGSVYVKSDNL

-411 TQWTDP
+411 SQWTDP
-417 EQGSVAG
+417 EEGSVAAS
-424 CCDDNPD
+424 CDGDPE
-431 TFWHSN
+431 TFWHSS

-475 HILAFDVHA
+475 HILAFDVYA
-484 STDKESFAFVGT
+484 STDKESFVGT
-496 VKTPFTS
+496 VNTPFTS

-525 AKTDQDRGYG
+525 AKTDLQRGYG

-583 LQTAVATYQE
+583 LQTAVATYLE
-593 GDTKA
+593 GDAKA
-598 FIASIRYQNTDLYFS
+598 FIASIRYKDTNLYFS
-613 TTEVPDHDKTTY
+613 TTEVPDNDITTY

-656 HGVISTW
+656 HSVANSW
-663 DFSNNDS
+663 DFTNDAS
-670 EWYIDNLDGELTT
+670 VWYIDNLEGELTT
-683 IRKNSDEGFGIDY
+683 IRKDYGVGFGTDY
-696 AYAGAGVYTDKKI
+696 AYAGAGVYTDKTI
-709 SEGKIGYW
+709 SKGTIGYW
-717 YIEQKTAEPE
+717 YIEQKKGEPE

-738 TADPADKS
+738 TADPANNA

-761 VFIMPFAQSYLGASM
+761 VFIMPAAQTFFG
-776 VNVATNEEVTVAAL
+776 VNVVNSATGEEVAITAL
-790 DYDYDASNVVNIILA
+790 DYDAEAGNVVNILLS
-805 EPITELGTYSITIP
+805 EPVTELGTYTITIP
-819 EMCVWNSKIDLEN
+819 EMYIWNSKFDFA
-832 EDDFGISNGALY
+832 DDNFGIGNGALY

-853 VALDPRPKAGKVY
+853 VALDPRPQAGKVY
-866 TIRSEAFD
+866 TIRTENFGINSGT
-874 IASDYYVGTSTTP
+874 YYVGTSETP

-894 ICSVDE
+894 ICSVDD
-900 NGKYTF
+900 NGMYSF
-906 TTEDGDVLHFRGW
+906 TTENGDELRFRGW
-919 EAGGTQWEITPMTD
+919 AAGGTQWEITPMTD
-933 LTDKDMNAGKLPEEY
+933 LTDNDMNAGKLPEEY
-948 INPEVVVMRG
+948 IMPEAVVMRG

-970 DLNTGN
+970 NLNTGK
-976 YNHGENLFAPWNN
+976 YDHGANLYAPWNSSY
-989 HFTSFFVFEEVP
+989 TAFFVFEEVP

-1022 LDYNVE
+1022 LNYNVE

-1087 AELKDAVIKKIGG
+1087 SELKEAVVKKIGG

-1128 LNYTY
+1128 LCFTY
-1133 EVAGSGTAT
+1133 EVAGSGVPTG
-1142 SIESINVEN
+1142 IESINAENSNVE
-1151 NDAEIFDLQGRRVI
+1151 IYDLQGRRVMA
-1165 TPVKGNLYI
+1165 PVKGNLYI

>member
-14 SIGAFA
+14 CIGAFA
-20 QGRCNFSTFN
+20 QGRCDFSTFN
-30 NGELDKGNGYIE
+30 NGKVDNGYIA
-42 SSNAEGWHAIN
+42 STNAEGWQATN
-53 CMVAAGWDESYAQ
+53 CMVVAGWDNSSQVEPNGY
-66 APDYTHSNLYGDNC
+66 HSNLYGDNY
-80 NTIAALV
+80 NTISALV
-87 LTGNVKGK
+87 LNGKLNSEGN
-95 GQLTSPTL
+95 LTSPTL
-103 TGGCG
+103 NGGCG
-108 KLTVNYGLGVMSYQ
+108 KLTVNYGLASFSSQ

-129 VKQNG
+129 VKQDGNSI
-134 EAVQE
+134 QE
-139 FDIEETSFQNNT
+139 FDIEEKPFEKNT
-151 AYSLEKDINVAG
+151 AYTFEKDIDLAG
-163 DFTLEFVN
+163 DFTLEFTN
-171 NAPSLKA
+171 NAPTLFSS
-178 QNSKDRVAIWNIEW
+178 NKDRVAIWNIEW

-232 DTYLYVCGAEKYV
+232 DTYLYVCGAENYL
-245 FPDGGSIKEELKAPF
+245 FSDGGSIKEELKAPF
-260 DANNSN
+260 DANNPN

-285 KKYAKLTSSDKYGKS
+285 KKYAKLTSSNKYTYS
-300 YSFVSEPTP
+300 YSFVSEPTA
-309 ILVTENTG
+309 IYVTENTG
-317 ELAGTFGFN
+317 DLAGTFGFN
-326 TTGGS
+326 TTGS
-331 EHYLCVSNRY
+331 ATHYLCVSNRY
-341 NDQPV
+341 NDEPV
-346 LFWVYDDHGAI
+346 LFWEYNDHGAI

-368 DIVGGIQLAESFKNA
+368 DIVSGIQLAESFKNA
-383 IAEAKAQYN
+383 IAEAKAQYQ

-411 TQWTDP
+411 SKWTDP
-417 EQGSVAG
+417 EEGSVAAS
-424 CCDDNPD
+424 CDGDPE
-431 TFWHSN
+431 TFWHSS
-437 WHGGSVTPGTHDFF
+437 WHGGSVAPGTHDFF

-463 LAMTRRKQALND
+463 FAMTRRKQALND
-475 HILAFDVHA
+475 HILAFDVYA
-484 STDKESFAFVGT
+484 STDKESFAYVGT

-525 AKTDQDRGYG
+525 AKTDLDRGYG

-583 LQTAVATYQE
+583 LQTAVATYLE
-593 GDTKA
+593 GDAKA
-598 FIASIRYQNTDLYFS
+598 FIASIRYKDTNLYFS
-613 TTEVPDHDKTTY
+613 TTEVPDNDITTY

-644 ILQSESTGKYVG
+644 ILQSESTGKFVG
-656 HGVISTW
+656 HSVANSW
-663 DFSNNDS
+663 DFTNDAS
-670 EWYIDNLDGELTT
+670 VWYIDNLEGELTT
-683 IRKNSDEGFGIDY
+683 IKKSYYTNAGFGIDK
-696 AYAGAGVYTDKKI
+696 AYAGAGVYTDK
-709 SEGKIGYW
+709 SSQYW
-717 YIEQKTAEPE
+717 YIEQKKGEPE

-738 TADPADKS
+738 TADPANNA

-761 VFIMPFAQSYLGASM
+761 VFIMPAAQTFFG
-776 VNVATNEEVTVAAL
+776 VNVVNSATGEEVAITAL
-790 DYDYDASNVVNIILA
+790 DYDAEAGNVVNILLS
-805 EPITELGTYSITIP
+805 EPVTELGTYSITIP
-819 EMCVWNSKIDLEN
+819 EMYIWNSKFDFA
-832 EDDFGISNGALY
+832 DDNFGIGNGALY

-853 VALDPRPKAGKVY
+853 VALDPRPQAGKVY
-866 TIRSEAFD
+866 TIRTENFGINSGT
-874 IASDYYVGTSTTP
+874 YYVGTSETP

-894 ICSVDE
+894 ICSVDD
-900 NGKYTF
+900 NGMYSF
-906 TTEDGDVLHFRGW
+906 TTENGDELRFRGW
-919 EAGGTQWEITPMTD
+919 AAGGTQWEITPMTD
-933 LTDKDMNAGKLPEEY
+933 LTDNDMNAGKLPEEY
-948 INPEVVVMRG
+948 INPEAVVMRG

-970 DLNTGN
+970 NLNTGK
-976 YNHGENLFAPWNN
+976 YDHGANLYAPWNSSY
-989 HFTSFFVFEEVP
+989 TAFFVFEEVP

-1022 LDYNVE
+1022 LNYNVE

-1073 STFTIHFE
+1073 STYTIHFE

-1087 AELKDAVIKKIGG
+1087 SELKESVVKKIGG
-1100 FVEPTQGVATVYVCP
+1100 FVEPTEGVATVYVCP
-1115 KSFVFDGKTYAES
+1115 KSFVFDGKTYGES
-1128 LNYTY
+1128 LCYTY
-1133 EVAGSGTAT
+1133 EVAGNGVAT
-1142 SIESINVEN
+1142 GIEGINADN
-1151 NDAEIFDLQGRRVI
+1151 SNAEIYDLQGRRVMA
-1165 TPVKGNLYI
+1165 PVKGNLYI

>member
-14 SIGAFA
+14 SIGTFA
-20 QGRCNFSTFN
+20 QGRCDFSTFN
-30 NGELDKGNGYIE
+30 DGKVNNNYIE
-42 SSNAEGWHAIN
+42 SSNAEGWQATN
-53 CMVAAGWDESYAQ
+53 CMVAAGWDESYAKE
-66 APDYTHSNLYGDNC
+66 PDYTHSNLYGDNC

-87 LTGNVKGK
+87 LTGKLNYE

-108 KLTVNYGLGVMSYQ
+108 KLTVNYGLGVMSPDK
-122 GCSIHVT
+122 CSIHVT

-171 NAPSLKA
+171 NAPGL
-178 QNSKDRVAIWNIEW
+178 NSKQRDRVAIWNIEW

-197 AAKTV
+197 ATKTV
-202 NSLAEL
+202 GSLAEL
-208 DNNKTYSI
+208 DNNKTYAI
-216 RCQSGEGY
+216 HNANG
-224 ICYAPEYT
+224 
-232 DTYLYVCGAEKYV
+232 
-245 FPDGGSIKEELKAPF
+245 GGSLIYNPELSDKFICLADAETWLGNQNGGLNANWTVPF
-260 DANNSN
+260 DGNNPN

-271 ANDGENYYLYNVGA
+271 AKDNDKYYLYNVGA
-285 KKYAKLTSSDKYGKS
+285 KAYAYLASVNGARIYSLTA
-300 YSFVSEPTP
+300 EPTP
-309 ILVTENTG
+309 INVTDNG
-317 ELAGTFGFN
+317 NGTFGFN
-326 TTGGS
+326 TSGNAY
-331 EHYLCVSNRY
+331 EYLCITNGFAEGPCR
-341 NDQPV
+341 
-346 LFWVYDDHGAI
+346 WWTYDDNGSV
-357 MVIEEAEYPAD
+357 MLIEEAEYPAD
-368 DIVGGIQLAESFKNA
+368 DIFGGMQVIEDFKNA
-383 IAEAKAQYN
+383 LAEAKAQYN
-392 AGSVYIKSDNL
+392 AGSVYVKSDNL

-411 TQWTDP
+411 SQWTDP
-417 EQGSVAG
+417 EEGSVAAS
-424 CCDDNPD
+424 CDGDPE
-431 TFWHSN
+431 TFWHSS

-463 LAMTRRKQALND
+463 FAMTRRKQALND
-475 HILAFDVHA
+475 HILAFDVYA
-484 STDKESFAFVGT
+484 STDKESFAYVGT

-525 AKTDQDRGYG
+525 AKTDLDRGYG

-574 APTQEDIEA
+574 APTQEDIDA
-583 LQTAVATYQE
+583 LQTAVATYLE
-593 GDTKA
+593 GDVKA
-598 FIASIRYQNTDLYFS
+598 FIASIRYKDTDLYFS
-613 TTEVPDHDKTTY
+613 TTEVSDHAETTY

-637 EGENGGY
+637 ETEDGGY

-656 HGVISTW
+656 HGITNSW
-663 DFSNNDS
+663 DFSNDAS
-670 EWYIDNLDGELTT
+670 VWYIDNLDGELTT
-683 IRKNSDEGFGIDY
+683 IRKNSDAGFGTDY
-696 AYAGAGVYTDKKI
+696 AYAGAGVYTDKKK
-709 SEGKIGYW
+709 SDGKIGYW

-738 TADPADKS
+738 TADPANNA

-761 VFIMPFAQSYLGASM
+761 VFIMPAAQTFFG
-776 VNVATNEEVTVAAL
+776 VNVVNSATGEEVAITAL
-790 DYDYDASNVVNIILA
+790 DYDAEAGNVVNILLS
-805 EPITELGTYSITIP
+805 EPVTELGTYSITIP
-819 EMCVWNSKIDLEN
+819 EMYIWNSKFDFA
-832 EDDFGISNGALY
+832 DDNFGIGNGALY

-853 VALDPRPKAGKVY
+853 VALDPRPQAGKVY
-866 TIRSEAFD
+866 TIRTENFGINSGT
-874 IASDYYVGTSTTP
+874 YYVGPSETP
-887 SLTPVEW
+887 SLNPVEW
-894 ICSVDE
+894 ICSVDA
-900 NGKYTF
+900 NGMYSF
-906 TTEDGDVLHFRGW
+906 TTENGEELRFRGW
-919 EAGGTQWEITPMTD
+919 AAGGTQWEITPMTD
-933 LTDKDMNAGKLPEEY
+933 LTDNDMNAGKLPEEY
-948 INPEVVVMRG
+948 INPEAVVMRG

-970 DLNTGN
+970 NLNTGK
-976 YNHGENLFAPWNN
+976 YDHGANLYAPWNSSY
-989 HFTSFFVFEEVP
+989 TAFFVFEEVP

-1087 AELKDAVIKKIGG
+1087 SELKEAVVKKIGG

-1115 KSFVFDGKTYAES
+1115 KSFVFDGKTYGES
-1128 LNYTY
+1128 LCYTY
-1133 EVAGSGTAT
+1133 EVAGNGVAT
-1142 SIESINVEN
+1142 GIEGINADN
-1151 NDAEIFDLQGRRVI
+1151 SNAEIYDLQGRRVMA
-1165 TPVKGNLYI
+1165 PVKGNLYI

>member
-20 QGRCNFSTFN
+20 QGKCDLSTM
-30 NGELDKGNGYIE
+30 NGGKISTAYTTA
-42 SSNAEGWHAIN
+42 SNAEGWTVTNSQIHAGKEAEAETEGN
-53 CMVAAGWDESYAQ
+53 GFFK
-66 APDYTHSNLYGDNC
+66 LYGNDP
-80 NTIAALV
+80 
-87 LTGNVKGK
+87 NVIRAVCLNGKTSAKGT
-95 GQLTSPTL
+95 LTSPNL

-108 KLTVNYGLGVMSYQ
+108 TLSLKYGAVFGDNYQAASVHATIYQ
-122 GCSIHVT
+122 EGAV
-129 VKQNG
+129 VK
-134 EAVQE
+134 E
-139 FDIEETSFQNNT
+139 FDIEGPSEGNLLKKTEYVWNEEVN
-151 AYSLEKDINVAG
+151 IAG
-163 DFTLEFVN
+163 EFSIEFVN
-171 NAPSLKA
+171 NCPSNLRS
-178 QNSKDRVAIWNIEW
+178 NVDRISLWDIEW

-197 AAKTV
+197 ATKTV
-202 NSLAEL
+202 SSLAEL

-216 RCQSGEGY
+216 HCQSGEGY
-224 ICYAPEYT
+224 ICFAPEYT

-245 FPDGGSIKEELKAPF
+245 FTDGGSIKEELKAPF
-260 DANNSN
+260 DANNPN

-285 KKYAKLTSSDKYGKS
+285 KKYAKLTSSDKYGNS

-331 EHYLCVSNRY
+331 THYLCVSNRY

-346 LFWVYDDHGAI
+346 LFWEYNDHGAI

-368 DIVGGIQLAESFKNA
+368 DIVGGLQVAEDFKNA
-383 IAEAKAQYN
+383 LAEAKAQYN

-411 TQWTDP
+411 SAWT
-417 EQGSVAG
+417 ESSEGSVAG
-424 CCDDNPD
+424 CCDDNPE

-437 WHGGSVTPGTHDFF
+437 WSNGDATPGTHDFF

-475 HILAFDVHA
+475 HILAFDVYA

-496 VKTPFTS
+496 VNTPFTS

-525 AKTDQDRGYG
+525 AKTDKQRGYG

-574 APTQEDIEA
+574 APTQEDIDA
-583 LQTAVATYQE
+583 LQTAVATYLE
-593 GDTKA
+593 GDVKA
-598 FIASIRYQNTDLYFS
+598 FIASIRYKDTDLYFS
-613 TTEVPDHDKTTY
+613 TTEVSDHAETTY

-637 EGENGGY
+637 ETEDGGY

-656 HGVISTW
+656 HGITNSW
-663 DFSNNDS
+663 DFSNDAS
-670 EWYIDNLDGELTT
+670 VWYIDNLDGELTT
-683 IRKNSDEGFGIDY
+683 IRKNSDAGFGTDY
-696 AYAGAGVYTDKKI
+696 AYAGAGVYTDKKK
-709 SEGKIGYW
+709 SDGKIGYW

-738 TADPADKS
+738 TADPANNA

-761 VFIMPFAQSYLGASM
+761 VFIMPAAQTFFG
-776 VNVATNEEVTVAAL
+776 VNVVNSATGEEVAITAL
-790 DYDYDASNVVNIILA
+790 DYDAEAGNVVNILLS
-805 EPITELGTYSITIP
+805 EPVTELGTYSITIP
-819 EMCVWNSKIDLEN
+819 EMYIWNSKFDFA
-832 EDDFGISNGALY
+832 DDNFGIGNGALY

-853 VALDPRPKAGKVY
+853 VALDPRPQAGKVY
-866 TIRSEAFD
+866 TIRTENFGINSGT
-874 IASDYYVGTSTTP
+874 YYVGPSETP
-887 SLTPVEW
+887 SLNPVEW
-894 ICSVDE
+894 ICSVDA
-900 NGKYTF
+900 NGMYSF
-906 TTEDGDVLHFRGW
+906 TTENGEELRFRGW
-919 EAGGTQWEITPMTD
+919 AAGGTQWEITPMTD
-933 LTDKDMNAGKLPEEY
+933 LTDNDMNAGKLPEEY
-948 INPEVVVMRG
+948 INPEAVVMRG

-970 DLNTGN
+970 NLGTGN
-976 YNHGENLFAPWNN
+976 YDHGANLFAPWNSSY
-989 HFTSFFVFEEVP
+989 TSFFVFEEVP

-1087 AELKDAVIKKIGG
+1087 SELKESVVKKIGG
-1100 FVEPTQGVATVYVCP
+1100 FVEPTEGVATVYVCP
-1115 KSFVFDGKTYAES
+1115 RSFVFDGKTYGES
-1128 LNYTY
+1128 LCYTY
-1133 EVAGSGTAT
+1133 EVAGNGVAT
-1142 SIESINVEN
+1142 GIEGINADN
-1151 NDAEIFDLQGRRVI
+1151 SNAEIYDLQGRRVMA
-1165 TPVKGNLYI
+1165 PVKGNLYI

>member
-20 QGRCNFSTFN
+20 QGKCDLSTM
-30 NGELDKGNGYIE
+30 NGGKISTAYTTA
-42 SSNAEGWHAIN
+42 SNAEGWTVTNSQIHAGKE
-53 CMVAAGWDESYAQ
+53 AEATKEGDGYFK
-66 APDYTHSNLYGDNC
+66 LYGNDP
-80 NTIAALV
+80 
-87 LTGNVKGK
+87 NVIRAVCLNGKKSAKGT
-95 GQLTSPTL
+95 LTSPNL

-108 KLTVNYGLGVMSYQ
+108 TLSLKYGAVFGYDFQPASFHVTIYQ
-122 GCSIHVT
+122 DGVT
-129 VKQNG
+129 VK
-134 EAVQE
+134 EY
-139 FDIEETSFQNNT
+139 DIEGPNEGNITKKTEYLWTQ
-151 AYSLEKDINVAG
+151 DVNVDG
-163 DFTLEFVN
+163 EFSIEFVN
-171 NAPSLKA
+171 NCPSGL
-178 QNSKDRVAIWNIEW
+178 NSNTDRISLWDIEW
-192 TGYGA
+192 TGTGTTT
-197 AAKTV
+197 KTV
-202 NSLAEL
+202 GSLAEL
-208 DNNKTYSI
+208 DNNKTYAI
-216 RCQSGEGY
+216 HNANG
-224 ICYAPEYT
+224 
-232 DTYLYVCGAEKYV
+232 
-245 FPDGGSIKEELKAPF
+245 GGSLIYNPELSDKFICLADAETWLGNQNGGLNANWTVPF
-260 DANNSN
+260 DGNNPN

-271 ANDGENYYLYNVGA
+271 AKDNDKYYLYNVGA
-285 KKYAKLTSSDKYGKS
+285 KAYAYLASVNGARIYSLTA
-300 YSFVSEPTP
+300 EPTP
-309 ILVTENTG
+309 INVTDNG
-317 ELAGTFGFN
+317 NGTFGFN
-326 TTGGS
+326 TSGNAY
-331 EHYLCVSNRY
+331 EYLCITNGFAEGPCR
-341 NDQPV
+341 
-346 LFWVYDDHGAI
+346 WWTYDDNGSV
-357 MVIEEAEYPAD
+357 MLIEEAEYPAD
-368 DIVGGIQLAESFKNA
+368 DIFGGMQVIEDFKNA
-383 IAEAKAQYN
+383 LAEAKAQYN
-392 AGSVYIKSDNL
+392 AGSVYVKSDNL

-411 TQWTDP
+411 SQWTDP
-417 EQGSVAG
+417 EEGSVAAS
-424 CCDDNPD
+424 CDGDPE
-431 TFWHSN
+431 TFWHSS

-475 HILAFDVHA
+475 HILAFDVYA
-484 STDKESFAFVGT
+484 STDKESFVGT
-496 VKTPFTS
+496 VNTPFTS

-525 AKTDQDRGYG
+525 AKTDLQRGYG

-583 LQTAVATYQE
+583 LQTAVATYLE
-593 GDTKA
+593 GDAKA
-598 FIASIRYQNTDLYFS
+598 FIASIRYKDTNLYFS
-613 TTEVPDHDKTTY
+613 TTEVPDNDITTY

-656 HGVISTW
+656 HSVANSW
-663 DFSNNDS
+663 DFTNDAS
-670 EWYIDNLDGELTT
+670 VWYIDNLEGELTT
-683 IRKNSDEGFGIDY
+683 IRKDYGVGFGTDY
-696 AYAGAGVYTDKKI
+696 AYAGAGVYTDKTI
-709 SEGKIGYW
+709 SKGTIGYW
-717 YIEQKTAEPE
+717 YIEQKKGEPE

-738 TADPADKS
+738 TADPANNA

-761 VFIMPFAQSYLGASM
+761 VFIMPAAQTFFG
-776 VNVATNEEVTVAAL
+776 VNVVNSATGEEVAITAL
-790 DYDYDASNVVNIILA
+790 DYDAEAGNVVNILLS
-805 EPITELGTYSITIP
+805 EPVTELGTYTITIP
-819 EMCVWNSKIDLEN
+819 EMYIWNSKFDFA
-832 EDDFGISNGALY
+832 DDNFGIGNGALY

-853 VALDPRPKAGKVY
+853 VALDPRPQAGKVY
-866 TIRSEAFD
+866 TIRTENFGINSGT
-874 IASDYYVGTSTTP
+874 YYVGTSETP

-894 ICSVDE
+894 ICSVDD
-900 NGKYTF
+900 NGMYSF
-906 TTEDGDVLHFRGW
+906 TTENGDELRFRGW
-919 EAGGTQWEITPMTD
+919 AAGGTQWEITPMTD
-933 LTDKDMNAGKLPEEY
+933 LTDNDMNAGKLPEEY
-948 INPEVVVMRG
+948 IMPEAVVMRG

-970 DLNTGN
+970 NLNTGK
-976 YNHGENLFAPWNN
+976 YDHGANIYAPWNSSY
-989 HFTSFFVFEEVP
+989 TAFFVFEEVP

-1087 AELKDAVIKKIGG
+1087 SELKEAVVKKIGG

-1115 KSFVFDGKTYAES
+1115 KSFVFDGKTYGES
-1128 LNYTY
+1128 LCYTY
-1133 EVAGSGTAT
+1133 EVAGNGVAT
-1142 SIESINVEN
+1142 GIEGINADN
-1151 NDAEIFDLQGRRVI
+1151 SNAEIYDLQGRRVMA
-1165 TPVKGNLYI
+1165 PVKGNLYI

>member
-20 QGRCNFSTFN
+20 QGKCDLSTM
-30 NGELDKGNGYIE
+30 NGGKISTAYTTA
-42 SSNAEGWHAIN
+42 SNAEGWTVTNSQIHAGKE
-53 CMVAAGWDESYAQ
+53 AEATAEGDGYFK
-66 APDYTHSNLYGDNC
+66 LYGNDP
-80 NTIAALV
+80 
-87 LTGNVKGK
+87 NVIRAVCLNGKTSAKGT
-95 GQLTSPTL
+95 LTSPNL

-108 KLTVNYGLGVMSYQ
+108 TLSLKYGAVFGDNYQAASVHATIYQ
-122 GCSIHVT
+122 EGAV
-129 VKQNG
+129 VK
-134 EAVQE
+134 E
-139 FDIEETSFQNNT
+139 FDIEGPSEGNLLKKTEYVWNEEVN
-151 AYSLEKDINVAG
+151 IAG
-163 DFTLEFVN
+163 EFSIEFVN
-171 NAPSLKA
+171 NCPSNLRS
-178 QNSKDRVAIWNIEW
+178 NVDRISLWDIEW

-197 AAKTV
+197 ATKTV
-202 NSLAEL
+202 SSLAEL

-216 RCQSGEGY
+216 HCQSGEGY
-224 ICYAPEYT
+224 ICFAPEYT

-245 FPDGGSIKEELKAPF
+245 FTDGGSIKEELKAPF
-260 DANNSN
+260 DANNPN

-285 KKYAKLTSSDKYGKS
+285 KKYAKLTSSDKYGNS

-331 EHYLCVSNRY
+331 THYLCVSNRY

-346 LFWVYDDHGAI
+346 LFWEYNDHGAI

-368 DIVGGIQLAESFKNA
+368 DIVGGLQVTENFKNA
-383 IAEAKAQYN
+383 LAEAKAQYN

-411 TQWTDP
+411 SQWTDP
-417 EQGSVAG
+417 EEGSVAAS
-424 CCDDNPD
+424 CDGDPE
-431 TFWHSN
+431 TFWHSS

-475 HILAFDVHA
+475 HILAFDVYA
-484 STDKESFAFVGT
+484 STDKESFVGT
-496 VKTPFTS
+496 VNTPFTS

-525 AKTDQDRGYG
+525 AKTDLQRGYG

-574 APTQEDIEA
+574 TPTQEDIEA
-583 LQTAVATYQE
+583 LQTAVATYLE
-593 GDTKA
+593 GDVKA
-598 FIASIRYQNTDLYFS
+598 FIASIRYKDTNLYFS
-613 TTEVPDHDKTTY
+613 TTEVPDNDITTY

-656 HGVISTW
+656 HSVANSW
-663 DFSNNDS
+663 DFTNDAS
-670 EWYIDNLDGELTT
+670 VWYIDNLEGELTT
-683 IRKNSDEGFGIDY
+683 IRKDYGVGFGTDY
-696 AYAGAGVYTDKKI
+696 AYAGAGVYTDKTI
-709 SEGKIGYW
+709 SKGTIGYW
-717 YIEQKTAEPE
+717 YIEQKKGEPE

-738 TADPADKS
+738 TADPANNA

-761 VFIMPFAQSYLGASM
+761 VFIMPAAQTFFG
-776 VNVATNEEVTVAAL
+776 VNVVNSATGEEVAITAL
-790 DYDYDASNVVNIILA
+790 DYDAEAGNVVNILLS
-805 EPITELGTYSITIP
+805 EPVTELGTYTITIP
-819 EMCVWNSKIDLEN
+819 EMYIWNSKFDFA
-832 EDDFGISNGALY
+832 DDNFGIGNGALY

-853 VALDPRPKAGKVY
+853 VALDPRPQAGKVY
-866 TIRSEAFD
+866 TIRTENFGIS
-874 IASDYYVGTSTTP
+874 SGTYYVGTNETP

-894 ICSVDE
+894 ICSVDN
-900 NGKYTF
+900 NGMYSF
-906 TTEDGDVLHFRGW
+906 TTENGEELRFRGW
-919 EAGGTQWEITPMTD
+919 AAGGTQWEITPMTD
-933 LTDKDMNAGKLPEEY
+933 LTDNDMNAGKLPEEY

-970 DLNTGN
+970 NLNTGN
-976 YNHGENLFAPWNN
+976 YDHGANLYAPWNSSY
-989 HFTSFFVFEEVP
+989 TAFFVFEEVP

-1022 LDYNVE
+1022 LDYSVE

-1087 AELKDAVIKKIGG
+1087 SELKEAVVKKIGG

-1115 KSFVFDGKTYAES
+1115 KSFVFDGKTYGES
-1128 LNYTY
+1128 LCYTY
-1133 EVAGSGTAT
+1133 EVAGNGVAT
-1142 SIESINVEN
+1142 GIEGINADN
-1151 NDAEIFDLQGRRVI
+1151 SNAEIYDLQGRRVMA
-1165 TPVKGNLYI
+1165 PVKGNLYI

>member
-20 QGRCNFSTFN
+20 QGRCDFSTFN
-30 NGELDKGNGYIE
+30 EGLVYTGYKE
-42 SSNAEGWHAIN
+42 CSNAAGWQATN
-53 CMVAAGWDESYAQ
+53 CMVVAGWDESNAE
-66 APDYTHSNLYGDNC
+66 APTGYHNNLYGDNY

-87 LTGNVKGK
+87 LNGK
-95 GQLTSPTL
+95 LEYEGTLTSPTL
-103 TGGCG
+103 SGGCG
-108 KLTVNYGLGVMSYQ
+108 KLTVNYGLATFSSQ
-122 GCSIHVT
+122 KCSIHVT

-139 FDIEETSFQNNT
+139 FDIEETGFQNNT
-151 AYSLEKDINVAG
+151 AYTLEKDINVTG
-163 DFTLEFVN
+163 DFSLEFVN
-171 NAPSLKA
+171 NAPSFYSS
-178 QNSKDRVAIWNIEW
+178 NKDRVAIWNIEW

-197 AAKTV
+197 AKTV
-202 NSLAEL
+202 SSLAEL
-208 DNNKTYSI
+208 DNNKTYAIHNANEAGTLIYNPELSDT
-216 RCQSGEGY
+216 Y
-224 ICYAPEYT
+224 ICLADAKT
-232 DTYLYVCGAEKYV
+232 WVGNQN
-245 FPDGGSIKEELKAPF
+245 GGVNANWTVPF
-260 DANNSN
+260 DGNNPN

-271 ANDGENYYLYNVGA
+271 AKDNDKYYLYNVGA
-285 KKYAKLTSSDKYGKS
+285 KAYAYLASVNGAKIYSLTA
-300 YSFVSEPTP
+300 EPTP
-309 ILVTENTG
+309 INVTDNG
-317 ELAGTFGFN
+317 DGTFGFN
-326 TTGGS
+326 TSGNTY
-331 EHYLCVSNRY
+331 EYLCITNGFAEGPCR
-341 NDQPV
+341 
-346 LFWVYDDHGAI
+346 WWTYDDNGSV
-357 MVIEEAEYPAD
+357 MLIEEAEYPAD
-368 DIVGGIQLAESFKNA
+368 DIFGGMQVIEDFKNA
-383 IAEAKAQYN
+383 LAEAKAQYN
-392 AGSVYIKSDNL
+392 AGSVYVKSDNL

-411 TQWTDP
+411 SQWTDP
-417 EQGSVAG
+417 EEGSVAAS
-424 CCDDNPD
+424 CDGDPE
-431 TFWHSN
+431 TFWHSS

-475 HILAFDVHA
+475 HILAFDVYA
-484 STDKESFAFVGT
+484 STDKESFVGT
-496 VKTPFTS
+496 VNTPFTS

-525 AKTDQDRGYG
+525 AKTDLDRGYG

-583 LQTAVATYQE
+583 LQTAVATYLE
-593 GDTKA
+593 GDAKA
-598 FIASIRYQNTDLYFS
+598 FIASIRYKDTNLYFS
-613 TTEVPDHDKTTY
+613 TTEVPDNDITTY

-656 HGVISTW
+656 HSVANSW
-663 DFSNNDS
+663 DFTNDAS
-670 EWYIDNLDGELTT
+670 VWYIDNLEGELTT
-683 IRKNSDEGFGIDY
+683 IRKDYGVGFGTDY
-696 AYAGAGVYTDKKI
+696 AYAGAGVYTDKTI
-709 SEGKIGYW
+709 SKGTIGYW
-717 YIEQKTAEPE
+717 YIEQKKGEPE

-738 TADPADKS
+738 TAEPANNA

-761 VFIMPFAQSYLGASM
+761 VFIMPAAQTFFG
-776 VNVATNEEVTVAAL
+776 VNVVNSATGEEVAITAL
-790 DYDYDASNVVNIILA
+790 DYDAEAGNVVNILLS
-805 EPITELGTYSITIP
+805 EPVTELGTYSITIP
-819 EMCVWNSKIDLEN
+819 EMYIWNSKFDFA
-832 EDDFGISNGALY
+832 DDNFGIGNGALY

-853 VALDPRPKAGKVY
+853 VALDPRPQAGKVY
-866 TIRSEAFD
+866 TIRTENFGINSGT
-874 IASDYYVGTSTTP
+874 YYVGTSETP

-894 ICSVDE
+894 ICSVDA
-900 NGKYTF
+900 NGMYSF
-906 TTEDGDVLHFRGW
+906 TTENGEELRFRGW
-919 EAGGTQWEITPMTD
+919 AAGGTQWEITPMTD
-933 LTDKDMNAGKLPEEY
+933 LTDNDMNAGKLPEEY
-948 INPEVVVMRG
+948 INPEAVVMRG

-970 DLNTGN
+970 NLNTGN
-976 YNHGENLFAPWNN
+976 YDHGANLYAPWNSSY
-989 HFTSFFVFEEVP
+989 TAFFVFEEVP

-1087 AELKDAVIKKIGG
+1087 SELKEAVVKKIGG

-1115 KSFVFDGKTYAES
+1115 KSFVFDGKTYGES
-1128 LNYTY
+1128 LCYTY
-1133 EVAGSGTAT
+1133 EVAGNGVAT
-1142 SIESINVEN
+1142 GIEGINADN
-1151 NDAEIFDLQGRRVI
+1151 SNAEIYDLQGRRVM